1 MKRHIYILF
10 SFVLYLHGLA
20 QNTSNVSGSFDIGPI
35 GNATYNIP
43 IDLPP
48 GTAGLQPNISIVYN
62 SFSGDGI
69 MGKGFSVSALSSITR
84 VSKTIF
90 HDGAINDIE
99 FNSTDKYT
107 LDGNRLM
114 YNSLTGEYRTEIN
127 PYSKIN
133 IISANTSSAHFEV
146 RTREGLILEYGNT
159 ADSRLCAQS
168 PNNNQVSF
176 WMVNKVRDR
185 VGNYYTY
192 DKNESSGEIRL
203 KQIDYTGSASRTPY
217 CSVKFTYTARNYDVN
232 LNYIAGSK
240 FKESKLLSEIGV
252 YYGTSLFRKYNLSY
266 NYDGNDYTYLL
277 SKITVTGTNNE
288 TLKPLTFSWYK
299 NTDFKQTQVVYDQST
314 YAANYV
320 NKSYI
325 SLGDFNGDGRTDFIA
340 SPTPDA
346 TWTGWRLFLADSNG
360 NRFTYSGTGSLP
372 ADFKEI
378 IPGDFNGDGIT
389 DFIARR
395 ETISRSVMSDSISS
409 NENQDGSVL
418 TFENDQSNLNDNS
431 SLSDSLVPSNGDIAV
446 ASVTYQNYFV
456 YYGTGNGFIAG
467 PSVTTESRPHGVRV
481 ADFNGDGA
489 MDLFVYYTSKSA
501 GLHDFKICM
510 SGFSAGNLIAFNTIK
525 SGIINGKTNWDRVEV
540 WDFNGDG
547 LAEVMNLKENGY
559 EHYYNNGFGSVVQD
573 RTGTLPNK
581 NHIISFGDFNGDRKI
596 DMLLTGWNNTEW
608 SNWQTLLSTGAG
620 FESYSFP
627 KKFTTYSKDIFVCDL
642 NGDGCD
648 DFFAVDKVS
657 GSSTTPLKCYLGYD
671 SGRNFKEYSSVNT
684 YGSDKW
690 NFYPLDTRA
699 DGKLGFLVVSAPF
712 SWNGYQLYMPNAD
725 FSNLLKST
733 TDSHGNITTV
743 TYKKMADT
751 SIYTK
756 TVSSGGSSTVAGYDC
771 LSFTA
776 PFKLVSNV
784 STSNGIGGTNS
795 ISYNYENAKVCKRG
809 RGFLGFAKTIMNDL
823 GTSIKTTV
831 TQEFSGD
838 YYQAA
843 TKSVEKVYVPTN
855 RKLTQVDYVNTLV
868 KSTDFSGSFA
878 FHPTSV
884 KEQSYEPAANK
895 LTQSVT
901 TSYSYDAYGNVL
913 TQTATYGNGDIQKVT
928 NTYSNNTANWLLGLL
943 TRSVSVSTVNG
954 SSQTNTVDY
963 AYDANGLLKTQ
974 TVEPNQSAYKT
985 VVTFQYDGF
994 GNVTSK
1000 TKTVGSISRIES
1012 YAYDNGRF
1020 LKTYTNVL
1028 GQIESSTYDAITGLL
1043 VSQTDISGDV
1053 YTYTYDGFGKI
1064 KTKSQKSATGNTA
1077 MINWAWTNNSPNHS
1091 VILRTETMGDGQVM
1105 KIWYDALGREIQS
1118 SYKNFLGKEVYMV
1131 TTYDALG
1138 RTTQVS
1144 EPYYSGA
1151 SSIQY
1156 HASQYDSFGRISKQ
1170 ITPLGTIS
1178 YSYSGNQTTINDGTK
1193 GYTTIRETDLAG
1205 KLKRVTDPGGTITY
1219 TYGPSGNPTK
1229 IVCGSTTSTMEYDLL
1244 GRRTK
1249 LIDPNAGTILC
1260 SYDGWGNLKKQTDA
1274 RGQAEEYIYENS
1286 GRLQTYKRGTESFSY
1301 VYDPTYKNQVKSVIY
1316 GGVKTEYGYGTYG
1329 RLSSK
1334 TETVDSKSFKF
1345 SYTYNDKGQLETMT
1359 YPNSKSI
1366 KYEYVNGDLYKMIWL
1381 SSNTT
1386 VWQKGNENAKGQLL
1400 SSTLG
1405 NSIQE
1410 SYVYNAVGMPT
1421 SIQAK
1426 KGSSTLLNIS
1436 YPSIDTHQNIR
1447 ERKDLYKS
1455 LSESFTYDDM
1465 NRLTTGVT
1473 YSANGNITSKVNVGS
1488 YQYDSNHPHAVKSV
1502 NFNGAAEFNNSDLL
1516 VTYNSVR
1523 MPIQLTEGN
1532 KVYTLTYN
1540 GENTRIKSLYK
1551 ENNSSVFTKYYSGPY
1566 EEIQKGSITQKNYY
1580 IYAGGQIAAVYTEGS
1595 SDAGMYYFHND
1606 HLGSPWLITNTSG
1619 NEVQRLNFDA
1629 WGRRRDASN
1638 WSNYVNLPTFKF
1650 DRGFTGHEH
1659 LDMFGLINMN
1669 ARLYDPLLGR
1679 FLSPDPIVQAPE
1691 FTQSFNGYTYALNN
1705 PLAYTDPNGES
1716 LILAAAIIGGWIGM
1730 GSAMVSSEKSG
1741 WGLAGDMFKGLFVGA
1756 ASGAAGAWAGGAVAG
1771 SLTAGGFI
1779 SGGLTGMASG
1789 FSGGFVGCSGNA
1801 WLSGAGFGGG
1811 LKAGLIGG
1819 GLAGA
1824 FSGFTG
1830 GLIRGFTDMA
1840 NGYNFWN
1847 GSKTSEFVIGVNH
1860 AKIAE
1865 NYNSSL
1871 AAEFNDENLNT
1882 RILEEFD
1889 IQKGDMGI
1897 EKITTKTGRKYGM
1910 ITDETYVNKKTGAN
1924 VAGYLDRFSGGK
1936 SELHI
1941 SPKFAGGNIV
1951 DFRAVVGHELI
1962 HAYHHNILMENCLSK
1977 FTESVA
1983 YRYSAG
1989 VYFSAGR
1996 IQDAIGQV
2004 RTALK
2009 LNFWQSYPS
2018 SYSLPKMMK
2027 FR

>member
-1 MKRHIYILF
+1 
-10 SFVLYLHGLA
+10 
-20 QNTSNVSGSFDIGPI
+20 
-35 GNATYNIP
+35 
-43 IDLPP
+43 
-48 GTAGLQPNISIVYN
+48 
-62 SFSGDGI
+62 
-69 MGKGFSVSALSSITR
+69 
-84 VSKTIF
+84 
-90 HDGAINDIE
+90 
-99 FNSTDKYT
+99 
-107 LDGNRLM
+107 
-114 YNSLTGEYRTEIN
+114 
-127 PYSKIN
+127 
-133 IISANTSSAHFEV
+133 
-146 RTREGLILEYGNT
+146 
-159 ADSRLCAQS
+159 
-168 PNNNQVSF
+168 
-176 WMVNKVRDR
+176 
-185 VGNYYTY
+185 
-192 DKNESSGEIRL
+192 
-203 KQIDYTGSASRTPY
+203 
-217 CSVKFTYTARNYDVN
+217 
-232 LNYIAGSK
+232 
-240 FKESKLLSEIGV
+240 
-252 YYGTSLFRKYNLSY
+252 
-266 NYDGNDYTYLL
+266 
-277 SKITVTGTNNE
+277 
-288 TLKPLTFSWYK
+288 
-299 NTDFKQTQVVYDQST
+299 
-314 YAANYV
+314 
-320 NKSYI
+320 
-325 SLGDFNGDGRTDFIA
+325 
-340 SPTPDA
+340 
-346 TWTGWRLFLADSNG
+346 
-360 NRFTYSGTGSLP
+360 
-372 ADFKEI
+372 
-378 IPGDFNGDGIT
+378 
-389 DFIARR
+389 
-395 ETISRSVMSDSISS
+395 
-409 NENQDGSVL
+409 
-418 TFENDQSNLNDNS
+418 
-431 SLSDSLVPSNGDIAV
+431 
-446 ASVTYQNYFV
+446 
-456 YYGTGNGFIAG
+456 
-467 PSVTTESRPHGVRV
+467 
-481 ADFNGDGA
+481 
-489 MDLFVYYTSKSA
+489 
-501 GLHDFKICM
+501 
-510 SGFSAGNLIAFNTIK
+510 
-525 SGIINGKTNWDRVEV
+525 
-540 WDFNGDG
+540 
-547 LAEVMNLKENGY
+547 
-559 EHYYNNGFGSVVQD
+559 
-573 RTGTLPNK
+573 
-581 NHIISFGDFNGDRKI
+581 
-596 DMLLTGWNNTEW
+596 
-608 SNWQTLLSTGAG
+608 
-620 FESYSFP
+620 
-627 KKFTTYSKDIFVCDL
+627 
-642 NGDGCD
+642 
-648 DFFAVDKVS
+648 
-657 GSSTTPLKCYLGYD
+657 
-671 SGRNFKEYSSVNT
+671 
-684 YGSDKW
+684 
-690 NFYPLDTRA
+690 
-699 DGKLGFLVVSAPF
+699 
-712 SWNGYQLYMPNAD
+712 
-725 FSNLLKST
+725 
-733 TDSHGNITTV
+733 
-743 TYKKMADT
+743 MADT

-1606 HLGSPWLITNTSG
+1606 HLGSPWLITNASG

-1705 PLAYTDPNGES
+1705 PLAYTDPNGEFFFS
-1716 LILAAAIIGGWIGM
+1716 ALIPGVGVFLDAMCWGATLGAAAGGVKSAVQGQNFWSGAWKGAITGGVGGLMGPIGGAGMSFAANVGLGAAQGALVGSLDAALWGTNVGKGMLWGCISGASFATLTSDNMRNLVKRKGFKSNQSVFKDFAAGKYTAEGGVWQQDALDYFGFEGKYDSKIQSKYYETEKGDYWGVTNSKTGQISYGNNAFKDYDVLKATYYKEIVHANKIVNKQLLKQIPDDIKGIGM
-1730 GSAMVSSEKSG
+1730 
-1741 WGLAGDMFKGLFVGA
+1741 DMYLEEIDGYMGLFRNQ
-1756 ASGAAGAWAGGAVAG
+1756 
-1771 SLTAGGFI
+1771 
-1779 SGGLTGMASG
+1779 GLYPKVDFP
-1789 FSGGFVGCSGNA
+1789 FSGVNYYQSILNSLGVTTPKYPRFD
-1801 WLSGAGFGGG
+1801 
-1811 LKAGLIGG
+1811 LI
-1819 GLAGA
+1819 
-1824 FSGFTG
+1824 
-1830 GLIRGFTDMA
+1830 
-1840 NGYNFWN
+1840 Y
-1847 GSKTSEFVIGVNH
+1847 
-1860 AKIAE
+1860 KIP
-1865 NYNSSL
+1865 
-1871 AAEFNDENLNT
+1871 
-1882 RILEEFD
+1882 R
-1889 IQKGDMGI
+1889 
-1897 EKITTKTGRKYGM
+1897 R
-1910 ITDETYVNKKTGAN
+1910 
-1924 VAGYLDRFSGGK
+1924 
-1936 SELHI
+1936 
-1941 SPKFAGGNIV
+1941 
-1951 DFRAVVGHELI
+1951 
-1962 HAYHHNILMENCLSK
+1962 
-1977 FTESVA
+1977 
-1983 YRYSAG
+1983 
-1989 VYFSAGR
+1989 
-1996 IQDAIGQV
+1996 
-2004 RTALK
+2004 
-2009 LNFWQSYPS
+2009 W
-2018 SYSLPKMMK
+2018 
-2027 FR
+2027 

>member
-1 MKRHIYILF
+1 M
-10 SFVLYLHGLA
+10 
-20 QNTSNVSGSFDIGPI
+20 
-35 GNATYNIP
+35 
-43 IDLPP
+43 
-48 GTAGLQPNISIVYN
+48 
-62 SFSGDGI
+62 
-69 MGKGFSVSALSSITR
+69 
-84 VSKTIF
+84 
-90 HDGAINDIE
+90 
-99 FNSTDKYT
+99 
-107 LDGNRLM
+107 
-114 YNSLTGEYRTEIN
+114 
-127 PYSKIN
+127 
-133 IISANTSSAHFEV
+133 
-146 RTREGLILEYGNT
+146 
-159 ADSRLCAQS
+159 
-168 PNNNQVSF
+168 
-176 WMVNKVRDR
+176 
-185 VGNYYTY
+185 
-192 DKNESSGEIRL
+192 
-203 KQIDYTGSASRTPY
+203 
-217 CSVKFTYTARNYDVN
+217 
-232 LNYIAGSK
+232 
-240 FKESKLLSEIGV
+240 
-252 YYGTSLFRKYNLSY
+252 
-266 NYDGNDYTYLL
+266 
-277 SKITVTGTNNE
+277 
-288 TLKPLTFSWYK
+288 
-299 NTDFKQTQVVYDQST
+299 
-314 YAANYV
+314 
-320 NKSYI
+320 
-325 SLGDFNGDGRTDFIA
+325 
-340 SPTPDA
+340 
-346 TWTGWRLFLADSNG
+346 
-360 NRFTYSGTGSLP
+360 
-372 ADFKEI
+372 
-378 IPGDFNGDGIT
+378 
-389 DFIARR
+389 
-395 ETISRSVMSDSISS
+395 
-409 NENQDGSVL
+409 
-418 TFENDQSNLNDNS
+418 
-431 SLSDSLVPSNGDIAV
+431 
-446 ASVTYQNYFV
+446 
-456 YYGTGNGFIAG
+456 
-467 PSVTTESRPHGVRV
+467 
-481 ADFNGDGA
+481 
-489 MDLFVYYTSKSA
+489 
-501 GLHDFKICM
+501 
-510 SGFSAGNLIAFNTIK
+510 
-525 SGIINGKTNWDRVEV
+525 
-540 WDFNGDG
+540 
-547 LAEVMNLKENGY
+547 
-559 EHYYNNGFGSVVQD
+559 
-573 RTGTLPNK
+573 
-581 NHIISFGDFNGDRKI
+581 
-596 DMLLTGWNNTEW
+596 
-608 SNWQTLLSTGAG
+608 
-620 FESYSFP
+620 
-627 KKFTTYSKDIFVCDL
+627 
-642 NGDGCD
+642 
-648 DFFAVDKVS
+648 
-657 GSSTTPLKCYLGYD
+657 
-671 SGRNFKEYSSVNT
+671 
-684 YGSDKW
+684 
-690 NFYPLDTRA
+690 
-699 DGKLGFLVVSAPF
+699 
-712 SWNGYQLYMPNAD
+712 
-725 FSNLLKST
+725 
-733 TDSHGNITTV
+733 
-743 TYKKMADT
+743 
-751 SIYTK
+751 
-756 TVSSGGSSTVAGYDC
+756 
-771 LSFTA
+771 
-776 PFKLVSNV
+776 
-784 STSNGIGGTNS
+784 
-795 ISYNYENAKVCKRG
+795 
-809 RGFLGFAKTIMNDL
+809 
-823 GTSIKTTV
+823 
-831 TQEFSGD
+831 
-838 YYQAA
+838 
-843 TKSVEKVYVPTN
+843 
-855 RKLTQVDYVNTLV
+855 
-868 KSTDFSGSFA
+868 
-878 FHPTSV
+878 
-884 KEQSYEPAANK
+884 
-895 LTQSVT
+895 
-901 TSYSYDAYGNVL
+901 
-913 TQTATYGNGDIQKVT
+913 
-928 NTYSNNTANWLLGLL
+928 
-943 TRSVSVSTVNG
+943 
-954 SSQTNTVDY
+954 
-963 AYDANGLLKTQ
+963 
-974 TVEPNQSAYKT
+974 
-985 VVTFQYDGF
+985 
-994 GNVTSK
+994 
-1000 TKTVGSISRIES
+1000 
-1012 YAYDNGRF
+1012 
-1020 LKTYTNVL
+1020 

-1606 HLGSPWLITNTSG
+1606 HLGSPWLITNASG

-1705 PLAYTDPNGES
+1705 PLAYTDPNGEFFFS
-1716 LILAAAIIGGWIGM
+1716 ALIPGVGVFLDAMCWGATLGAAAGGVKSAVQGQNFWSGAWKGAITGGVGGLMGPIGGAGMSFAANVGLGAAQGALVGSLDAALWGTNVGKGMLWGCISGASFATLTSDNMRNLVKRKGFKSNQSVFKDFAAGKYTAEGGVWQQDALDYFGFEGKYDSKIQSKYYETEKGDYWGVTNSKTGQISYGNNAFKDYDVLKATYYKEIVHANKIVNKQLLKQIPDDIKGIGM
-1730 GSAMVSSEKSG
+1730 
-1741 WGLAGDMFKGLFVGA
+1741 DMYLEEIDGYMGLFRNQ
-1756 ASGAAGAWAGGAVAG
+1756 
-1771 SLTAGGFI
+1771 
-1779 SGGLTGMASG
+1779 GLYPKVDFP
-1789 FSGGFVGCSGNA
+1789 FSGVNYYQSILNSLGVTTPKYPRFD
-1801 WLSGAGFGGG
+1801 
-1811 LKAGLIGG
+1811 LI
-1819 GLAGA
+1819 
-1824 FSGFTG
+1824 
-1830 GLIRGFTDMA
+1830 
-1840 NGYNFWN
+1840 Y
-1847 GSKTSEFVIGVNH
+1847 
-1860 AKIAE
+1860 KIP
-1865 NYNSSL
+1865 
-1871 AAEFNDENLNT
+1871 
-1882 RILEEFD
+1882 R
-1889 IQKGDMGI
+1889 
-1897 EKITTKTGRKYGM
+1897 R
-1910 ITDETYVNKKTGAN
+1910 
-1924 VAGYLDRFSGGK
+1924 
-1936 SELHI
+1936 
-1941 SPKFAGGNIV
+1941 
-1951 DFRAVVGHELI
+1951 
-1962 HAYHHNILMENCLSK
+1962 
-1977 FTESVA
+1977 
-1983 YRYSAG
+1983 
-1989 VYFSAGR
+1989 
-1996 IQDAIGQV
+1996 
-2004 RTALK
+2004 
-2009 LNFWQSYPS
+2009 W
-2018 SYSLPKMMK
+2018 
-2027 FR
+2027 

>member
-1 MKRHIYILF
+1 
-10 SFVLYLHGLA
+10 
-20 QNTSNVSGSFDIGPI
+20 
-35 GNATYNIP
+35 
-43 IDLPP
+43 
-48 GTAGLQPNISIVYN
+48 
-62 SFSGDGI
+62 
-69 MGKGFSVSALSSITR
+69 
-84 VSKTIF
+84 
-90 HDGAINDIE
+90 
-99 FNSTDKYT
+99 
-107 LDGNRLM
+107 
-114 YNSLTGEYRTEIN
+114 
-127 PYSKIN
+127 
-133 IISANTSSAHFEV
+133 
-146 RTREGLILEYGNT
+146 
-159 ADSRLCAQS
+159 
-168 PNNNQVSF
+168 
-176 WMVNKVRDR
+176 
-185 VGNYYTY
+185 
-192 DKNESSGEIRL
+192 
-203 KQIDYTGSASRTPY
+203 
-217 CSVKFTYTARNYDVN
+217 
-232 LNYIAGSK
+232 
-240 FKESKLLSEIGV
+240 
-252 YYGTSLFRKYNLSY
+252 
-266 NYDGNDYTYLL
+266 
-277 SKITVTGTNNE
+277 
-288 TLKPLTFSWYK
+288 
-299 NTDFKQTQVVYDQST
+299 
-314 YAANYV
+314 
-320 NKSYI
+320 
-325 SLGDFNGDGRTDFIA
+325 
-340 SPTPDA
+340 
-346 TWTGWRLFLADSNG
+346 
-360 NRFTYSGTGSLP
+360 
-372 ADFKEI
+372 
-378 IPGDFNGDGIT
+378 
-389 DFIARR
+389 
-395 ETISRSVMSDSISS
+395 
-409 NENQDGSVL
+409 
-418 TFENDQSNLNDNS
+418 
-431 SLSDSLVPSNGDIAV
+431 
-446 ASVTYQNYFV
+446 
-456 YYGTGNGFIAG
+456 
-467 PSVTTESRPHGVRV
+467 
-481 ADFNGDGA
+481 
-489 MDLFVYYTSKSA
+489 
-501 GLHDFKICM
+501 
-510 SGFSAGNLIAFNTIK
+510 
-525 SGIINGKTNWDRVEV
+525 
-540 WDFNGDG
+540 
-547 LAEVMNLKENGY
+547 
-559 EHYYNNGFGSVVQD
+559 
-573 RTGTLPNK
+573 
-581 NHIISFGDFNGDRKI
+581 
-596 DMLLTGWNNTEW
+596 
-608 SNWQTLLSTGAG
+608 
-620 FESYSFP
+620 
-627 KKFTTYSKDIFVCDL
+627 
-642 NGDGCD
+642 
-648 DFFAVDKVS
+648 
-657 GSSTTPLKCYLGYD
+657 
-671 SGRNFKEYSSVNT
+671 
-684 YGSDKW
+684 
-690 NFYPLDTRA
+690 
-699 DGKLGFLVVSAPF
+699 
-712 SWNGYQLYMPNAD
+712 
-725 FSNLLKST
+725 
-733 TDSHGNITTV
+733 
-743 TYKKMADT
+743 MADT

-1000 TKTVGSISRIES
+1000 TKTVGSISRIEL

-1606 HLGSPWLITNTSG
+1606 HLGSPWLITNASG

-1705 PLAYTDPNGES
+1705 PLAYTDPNGEFFFS
-1716 LILAAAIIGGWIGM
+1716 ALIPGVGVFLDAMCWGATLGAAAGGVKSAVQGQNFWSGAWKGAITGGVGGLMGPIGGAGMSFAANVGLGAAQGALVGSLDAALWGTNVGKGMLWGCISGASFATLTSDNMRNLVKRKGFKSNQSVFKDFAAGKYTAEGGVWQQDALDYFGFEGKYDSKIQSKYYETEKGDYWGVTNSKTGQISYGNNAFKDYDVLKATYYKEIVHANKIVNKQLLKQIPDDIKGIGM
-1730 GSAMVSSEKSG
+1730 
-1741 WGLAGDMFKGLFVGA
+1741 DMYLEEIDGYMGLFRNQ
-1756 ASGAAGAWAGGAVAG
+1756 
-1771 SLTAGGFI
+1771 
-1779 SGGLTGMASG
+1779 GLYPKVDFP
-1789 FSGGFVGCSGNA
+1789 FSGVNYYQSILNSLGVTTPKYPRFD
-1801 WLSGAGFGGG
+1801 
-1811 LKAGLIGG
+1811 LI
-1819 GLAGA
+1819 
-1824 FSGFTG
+1824 
-1830 GLIRGFTDMA
+1830 
-1840 NGYNFWN
+1840 Y
-1847 GSKTSEFVIGVNH
+1847 
-1860 AKIAE
+1860 KIP
-1865 NYNSSL
+1865 
-1871 AAEFNDENLNT
+1871 
-1882 RILEEFD
+1882 R
-1889 IQKGDMGI
+1889 
-1897 EKITTKTGRKYGM
+1897 R
-1910 ITDETYVNKKTGAN
+1910 
-1924 VAGYLDRFSGGK
+1924 
-1936 SELHI
+1936 
-1941 SPKFAGGNIV
+1941 
-1951 DFRAVVGHELI
+1951 
-1962 HAYHHNILMENCLSK
+1962 
-1977 FTESVA
+1977 
-1983 YRYSAG
+1983 
-1989 VYFSAGR
+1989 
-1996 IQDAIGQV
+1996 
-2004 RTALK
+2004 
-2009 LNFWQSYPS
+2009 W
-2018 SYSLPKMMK
+2018 
-2027 FR
+2027 

>member
-1 MKRHIYILF
+1 
-10 SFVLYLHGLA
+10 
-20 QNTSNVSGSFDIGPI
+20 
-35 GNATYNIP
+35 
-43 IDLPP
+43 
-48 GTAGLQPNISIVYN
+48 
-62 SFSGDGI
+62 
-69 MGKGFSVSALSSITR
+69 
-84 VSKTIF
+84 
-90 HDGAINDIE
+90 
-99 FNSTDKYT
+99 
-107 LDGNRLM
+107 
-114 YNSLTGEYRTEIN
+114 
-127 PYSKIN
+127 
-133 IISANTSSAHFEV
+133 
-146 RTREGLILEYGNT
+146 
-159 ADSRLCAQS
+159 
-168 PNNNQVSF
+168 
-176 WMVNKVRDR
+176 
-185 VGNYYTY
+185 
-192 DKNESSGEIRL
+192 
-203 KQIDYTGSASRTPY
+203 
-217 CSVKFTYTARNYDVN
+217 
-232 LNYIAGSK
+232 
-240 FKESKLLSEIGV
+240 
-252 YYGTSLFRKYNLSY
+252 
-266 NYDGNDYTYLL
+266 
-277 SKITVTGTNNE
+277 
-288 TLKPLTFSWYK
+288 
-299 NTDFKQTQVVYDQST
+299 
-314 YAANYV
+314 
-320 NKSYI
+320 
-325 SLGDFNGDGRTDFIA
+325 
-340 SPTPDA
+340 
-346 TWTGWRLFLADSNG
+346 
-360 NRFTYSGTGSLP
+360 
-372 ADFKEI
+372 
-378 IPGDFNGDGIT
+378 
-389 DFIARR
+389 
-395 ETISRSVMSDSISS
+395 
-409 NENQDGSVL
+409 
-418 TFENDQSNLNDNS
+418 
-431 SLSDSLVPSNGDIAV
+431 
-446 ASVTYQNYFV
+446 
-456 YYGTGNGFIAG
+456 
-467 PSVTTESRPHGVRV
+467 
-481 ADFNGDGA
+481 
-489 MDLFVYYTSKSA
+489 
-501 GLHDFKICM
+501 
-510 SGFSAGNLIAFNTIK
+510 
-525 SGIINGKTNWDRVEV
+525 
-540 WDFNGDG
+540 
-547 LAEVMNLKENGY
+547 
-559 EHYYNNGFGSVVQD
+559 
-573 RTGTLPNK
+573 
-581 NHIISFGDFNGDRKI
+581 
-596 DMLLTGWNNTEW
+596 
-608 SNWQTLLSTGAG
+608 
-620 FESYSFP
+620 
-627 KKFTTYSKDIFVCDL
+627 
-642 NGDGCD
+642 
-648 DFFAVDKVS
+648 
-657 GSSTTPLKCYLGYD
+657 
-671 SGRNFKEYSSVNT
+671 
-684 YGSDKW
+684 
-690 NFYPLDTRA
+690 
-699 DGKLGFLVVSAPF
+699 
-712 SWNGYQLYMPNAD
+712 
-725 FSNLLKST
+725 
-733 TDSHGNITTV
+733 
-743 TYKKMADT
+743 
-751 SIYTK
+751 
-756 TVSSGGSSTVAGYDC
+756 
-771 LSFTA
+771 
-776 PFKLVSNV
+776 
-784 STSNGIGGTNS
+784 
-795 ISYNYENAKVCKRG
+795 
-809 RGFLGFAKTIMNDL
+809 MNDL

-1606 HLGSPWLITNTSG
+1606 HLGSPWLITNASG

-1705 PLAYTDPNGES
+1705 PLAYTDPNGEFFFS
-1716 LILAAAIIGGWIGM
+1716 ALIPGVGVFLDAMCWGATLGAAAGGVKSAVQGQNFWSGAWKGAITGGVGGLMGPIGGAGMSFAANVGLGAAQGALVGSLDAALWGTNVGKGMLWGCISGASFATLTSDNMRNLVKRKGFKSNQSVFKDFAAGKYTAEGGVWQQDALDYFGFEGKYDSKIQSKYYETEKGDYWGVTNSKTGQISYGNNAFKDYDVLKATYYKEIVHANKIVNKQLLKQIPDDIKGIGM
-1730 GSAMVSSEKSG
+1730 
-1741 WGLAGDMFKGLFVGA
+1741 DMYLEEIDGYMGLFRNQ
-1756 ASGAAGAWAGGAVAG
+1756 
-1771 SLTAGGFI
+1771 
-1779 SGGLTGMASG
+1779 GLYPKVDFP
-1789 FSGGFVGCSGNA
+1789 FSGVNYYQSILNSLGVTTPKYPRFD
-1801 WLSGAGFGGG
+1801 
-1811 LKAGLIGG
+1811 LI
-1819 GLAGA
+1819 
-1824 FSGFTG
+1824 
-1830 GLIRGFTDMA
+1830 
-1840 NGYNFWN
+1840 Y
-1847 GSKTSEFVIGVNH
+1847 
-1860 AKIAE
+1860 KIP
-1865 NYNSSL
+1865 
-1871 AAEFNDENLNT
+1871 
-1882 RILEEFD
+1882 R
-1889 IQKGDMGI
+1889 
-1897 EKITTKTGRKYGM
+1897 R
-1910 ITDETYVNKKTGAN
+1910 
-1924 VAGYLDRFSGGK
+1924 
-1936 SELHI
+1936 
-1941 SPKFAGGNIV
+1941 
-1951 DFRAVVGHELI
+1951 
-1962 HAYHHNILMENCLSK
+1962 
-1977 FTESVA
+1977 
-1983 YRYSAG
+1983 
-1989 VYFSAGR
+1989 
-1996 IQDAIGQV
+1996 
-2004 RTALK
+2004 
-2009 LNFWQSYPS
+2009 W
-2018 SYSLPKMMK
+2018 
-2027 FR
+2027 

>member
-1 MKRHIYILF
+1 M
-10 SFVLYLHGLA
+10 
-20 QNTSNVSGSFDIGPI
+20 
-35 GNATYNIP
+35 
-43 IDLPP
+43 
-48 GTAGLQPNISIVYN
+48 
-62 SFSGDGI
+62 
-69 MGKGFSVSALSSITR
+69 
-84 VSKTIF
+84 
-90 HDGAINDIE
+90 
-99 FNSTDKYT
+99 
-107 LDGNRLM
+107 
-114 YNSLTGEYRTEIN
+114 
-127 PYSKIN
+127 
-133 IISANTSSAHFEV
+133 
-146 RTREGLILEYGNT
+146 
-159 ADSRLCAQS
+159 
-168 PNNNQVSF
+168 
-176 WMVNKVRDR
+176 
-185 VGNYYTY
+185 
-192 DKNESSGEIRL
+192 
-203 KQIDYTGSASRTPY
+203 
-217 CSVKFTYTARNYDVN
+217 
-232 LNYIAGSK
+232 
-240 FKESKLLSEIGV
+240 
-252 YYGTSLFRKYNLSY
+252 
-266 NYDGNDYTYLL
+266 
-277 SKITVTGTNNE
+277 
-288 TLKPLTFSWYK
+288 
-299 NTDFKQTQVVYDQST
+299 
-314 YAANYV
+314 
-320 NKSYI
+320 
-325 SLGDFNGDGRTDFIA
+325 
-340 SPTPDA
+340 
-346 TWTGWRLFLADSNG
+346 
-360 NRFTYSGTGSLP
+360 
-372 ADFKEI
+372 
-378 IPGDFNGDGIT
+378 
-389 DFIARR
+389 
-395 ETISRSVMSDSISS
+395 
-409 NENQDGSVL
+409 
-418 TFENDQSNLNDNS
+418 
-431 SLSDSLVPSNGDIAV
+431 
-446 ASVTYQNYFV
+446 
-456 YYGTGNGFIAG
+456 
-467 PSVTTESRPHGVRV
+467 
-481 ADFNGDGA
+481 
-489 MDLFVYYTSKSA
+489 
-501 GLHDFKICM
+501 
-510 SGFSAGNLIAFNTIK
+510 
-525 SGIINGKTNWDRVEV
+525 
-540 WDFNGDG
+540 
-547 LAEVMNLKENGY
+547 
-559 EHYYNNGFGSVVQD
+559 
-573 RTGTLPNK
+573 
-581 NHIISFGDFNGDRKI
+581 
-596 DMLLTGWNNTEW
+596 
-608 SNWQTLLSTGAG
+608 
-620 FESYSFP
+620 
-627 KKFTTYSKDIFVCDL
+627 
-642 NGDGCD
+642 
-648 DFFAVDKVS
+648 
-657 GSSTTPLKCYLGYD
+657 
-671 SGRNFKEYSSVNT
+671 
-684 YGSDKW
+684 
-690 NFYPLDTRA
+690 
-699 DGKLGFLVVSAPF
+699 
-712 SWNGYQLYMPNAD
+712 
-725 FSNLLKST
+725 
-733 TDSHGNITTV
+733 
-743 TYKKMADT
+743 
-751 SIYTK
+751 
-756 TVSSGGSSTVAGYDC
+756 
-771 LSFTA
+771 
-776 PFKLVSNV
+776 
-784 STSNGIGGTNS
+784 
-795 ISYNYENAKVCKRG
+795 
-809 RGFLGFAKTIMNDL
+809 
-823 GTSIKTTV
+823 
-831 TQEFSGD
+831 
-838 YYQAA
+838 
-843 TKSVEKVYVPTN
+843 
-855 RKLTQVDYVNTLV
+855 
-868 KSTDFSGSFA
+868 
-878 FHPTSV
+878 
-884 KEQSYEPAANK
+884 
-895 LTQSVT
+895 
-901 TSYSYDAYGNVL
+901 

-1606 HLGSPWLITNTSG
+1606 HLGSPWLITNASG

-1705 PLAYTDPNGES
+1705 PLAYTDPNGEFFFS
-1716 LILAAAIIGGWIGM
+1716 ALIPGVGVFLDAMCWGATLGAAAGGVKSAVQGQNFWSGAWKGAITGGVGGLMGPIGGAGMSFAANVGLGAAQGALVGSLDAALWGTNVGKGMLWGCISGASFATLTSDNMRNLVKRKGFKSNQSVFKDFAAGKYTAEGGVWQQDALDYFGFEGKYDSKIQSKYYETEKGDYWGVTNSKTGQISYGNNAFKDYDVLKATYYKEIVHANKIVNKQLLKQIPDDIKGIGM
-1730 GSAMVSSEKSG
+1730 
-1741 WGLAGDMFKGLFVGA
+1741 DMYLEEIDGYMGLFRNQ
-1756 ASGAAGAWAGGAVAG
+1756 
-1771 SLTAGGFI
+1771 
-1779 SGGLTGMASG
+1779 GLYPKVDFP
-1789 FSGGFVGCSGNA
+1789 FSGVNYYQSILNSLGVTTPKYPRFD
-1801 WLSGAGFGGG
+1801 
-1811 LKAGLIGG
+1811 LI
-1819 GLAGA
+1819 
-1824 FSGFTG
+1824 
-1830 GLIRGFTDMA
+1830 
-1840 NGYNFWN
+1840 Y
-1847 GSKTSEFVIGVNH
+1847 
-1860 AKIAE
+1860 KIP
-1865 NYNSSL
+1865 
-1871 AAEFNDENLNT
+1871 
-1882 RILEEFD
+1882 R
-1889 IQKGDMGI
+1889 
-1897 EKITTKTGRKYGM
+1897 R
-1910 ITDETYVNKKTGAN
+1910 
-1924 VAGYLDRFSGGK
+1924 
-1936 SELHI
+1936 
-1941 SPKFAGGNIV
+1941 
-1951 DFRAVVGHELI
+1951 
-1962 HAYHHNILMENCLSK
+1962 
-1977 FTESVA
+1977 
-1983 YRYSAG
+1983 
-1989 VYFSAGR
+1989 
-1996 IQDAIGQV
+1996 
-2004 RTALK
+2004 
-2009 LNFWQSYPS
+2009 W
-2018 SYSLPKMMK
+2018 
-2027 FR
+2027 

>member
-1 MKRHIYILF
+1 M
-10 SFVLYLHGLA
+10 
-20 QNTSNVSGSFDIGPI
+20 
-35 GNATYNIP
+35 
-43 IDLPP
+43 
-48 GTAGLQPNISIVYN
+48 
-62 SFSGDGI
+62 
-69 MGKGFSVSALSSITR
+69 
-84 VSKTIF
+84 
-90 HDGAINDIE
+90 
-99 FNSTDKYT
+99 
-107 LDGNRLM
+107 
-114 YNSLTGEYRTEIN
+114 
-127 PYSKIN
+127 
-133 IISANTSSAHFEV
+133 
-146 RTREGLILEYGNT
+146 
-159 ADSRLCAQS
+159 
-168 PNNNQVSF
+168 
-176 WMVNKVRDR
+176 
-185 VGNYYTY
+185 
-192 DKNESSGEIRL
+192 
-203 KQIDYTGSASRTPY
+203 
-217 CSVKFTYTARNYDVN
+217 
-232 LNYIAGSK
+232 
-240 FKESKLLSEIGV
+240 
-252 YYGTSLFRKYNLSY
+252 
-266 NYDGNDYTYLL
+266 
-277 SKITVTGTNNE
+277 
-288 TLKPLTFSWYK
+288 
-299 NTDFKQTQVVYDQST
+299 
-314 YAANYV
+314 
-320 NKSYI
+320 
-325 SLGDFNGDGRTDFIA
+325 
-340 SPTPDA
+340 
-346 TWTGWRLFLADSNG
+346 
-360 NRFTYSGTGSLP
+360 
-372 ADFKEI
+372 
-378 IPGDFNGDGIT
+378 
-389 DFIARR
+389 
-395 ETISRSVMSDSISS
+395 
-409 NENQDGSVL
+409 
-418 TFENDQSNLNDNS
+418 
-431 SLSDSLVPSNGDIAV
+431 
-446 ASVTYQNYFV
+446 
-456 YYGTGNGFIAG
+456 
-467 PSVTTESRPHGVRV
+467 
-481 ADFNGDGA
+481 
-489 MDLFVYYTSKSA
+489 
-501 GLHDFKICM
+501 
-510 SGFSAGNLIAFNTIK
+510 
-525 SGIINGKTNWDRVEV
+525 
-540 WDFNGDG
+540 
-547 LAEVMNLKENGY
+547 
-559 EHYYNNGFGSVVQD
+559 
-573 RTGTLPNK
+573 
-581 NHIISFGDFNGDRKI
+581 
-596 DMLLTGWNNTEW
+596 
-608 SNWQTLLSTGAG
+608 
-620 FESYSFP
+620 
-627 KKFTTYSKDIFVCDL
+627 
-642 NGDGCD
+642 
-648 DFFAVDKVS
+648 
-657 GSSTTPLKCYLGYD
+657 
-671 SGRNFKEYSSVNT
+671 
-684 YGSDKW
+684 
-690 NFYPLDTRA
+690 
-699 DGKLGFLVVSAPF
+699 
-712 SWNGYQLYMPNAD
+712 
-725 FSNLLKST
+725 
-733 TDSHGNITTV
+733 
-743 TYKKMADT
+743 
-751 SIYTK
+751 
-756 TVSSGGSSTVAGYDC
+756 
-771 LSFTA
+771 
-776 PFKLVSNV
+776 
-784 STSNGIGGTNS
+784 
-795 ISYNYENAKVCKRG
+795 
-809 RGFLGFAKTIMNDL
+809 
-823 GTSIKTTV
+823 
-831 TQEFSGD
+831 
-838 YYQAA
+838 
-843 TKSVEKVYVPTN
+843 
-855 RKLTQVDYVNTLV
+855 
-868 KSTDFSGSFA
+868 
-878 FHPTSV
+878 
-884 KEQSYEPAANK
+884 
-895 LTQSVT
+895 
-901 TSYSYDAYGNVL
+901 
-913 TQTATYGNGDIQKVT
+913 
-928 NTYSNNTANWLLGLL
+928 
-943 TRSVSVSTVNG
+943 
-954 SSQTNTVDY
+954 
-963 AYDANGLLKTQ
+963 
-974 TVEPNQSAYKT
+974 
-985 VVTFQYDGF
+985 
-994 GNVTSK
+994 
-1000 TKTVGSISRIES
+1000 
-1012 YAYDNGRF
+1012 
-1020 LKTYTNVL
+1020 
-1028 GQIESSTYDAITGLL
+1028 L

-1606 HLGSPWLITNTSG
+1606 HLGSPWLITNASG

-1705 PLAYTDPNGES
+1705 PLAYTDPNGEFFFS
-1716 LILAAAIIGGWIGM
+1716 ALIPGVGVFLDAMCWGATLGAAAGGVKSAVQGQNFWSGAWKGAITGGVGGLMGPIGGAGMSFAANVGLGAAQGALVGSLDAALWGTNVGKGMLWGCISGASFATLTSDNMRNLVKRKGFKSNQSVFKDFAAGKYTAEGGVWQQDALDYFGFEGKYDSKIQSKYYETEKGDYWGVTNSKTGQISYGNNAFKDYDVLKATYYKEIVHANKIVNKQLLKQIPDDIKGIGM
-1730 GSAMVSSEKSG
+1730 
-1741 WGLAGDMFKGLFVGA
+1741 DMYLEEIDGYMGLFRNQ
-1756 ASGAAGAWAGGAVAG
+1756 
-1771 SLTAGGFI
+1771 
-1779 SGGLTGMASG
+1779 GLYPKVDFP
-1789 FSGGFVGCSGNA
+1789 FSGVNYYQSILNSLGVTTPKYPRFD
-1801 WLSGAGFGGG
+1801 
-1811 LKAGLIGG
+1811 LI
-1819 GLAGA
+1819 
-1824 FSGFTG
+1824 
-1830 GLIRGFTDMA
+1830 
-1840 NGYNFWN
+1840 Y
-1847 GSKTSEFVIGVNH
+1847 
-1860 AKIAE
+1860 KIP
-1865 NYNSSL
+1865 
-1871 AAEFNDENLNT
+1871 
-1882 RILEEFD
+1882 R
-1889 IQKGDMGI
+1889 
-1897 EKITTKTGRKYGM
+1897 R
-1910 ITDETYVNKKTGAN
+1910 
-1924 VAGYLDRFSGGK
+1924 
-1936 SELHI
+1936 
-1941 SPKFAGGNIV
+1941 
-1951 DFRAVVGHELI
+1951 
-1962 HAYHHNILMENCLSK
+1962 
-1977 FTESVA
+1977 
-1983 YRYSAG
+1983 
-1989 VYFSAGR
+1989 
-1996 IQDAIGQV
+1996 
-2004 RTALK
+2004 
-2009 LNFWQSYPS
+2009 W
-2018 SYSLPKMMK
+2018 
-2027 FR
+2027 

>member
-1 MKRHIYILF
+1 M
-10 SFVLYLHGLA
+10 
-20 QNTSNVSGSFDIGPI
+20 
-35 GNATYNIP
+35 
-43 IDLPP
+43 
-48 GTAGLQPNISIVYN
+48 
-62 SFSGDGI
+62 
-69 MGKGFSVSALSSITR
+69 
-84 VSKTIF
+84 
-90 HDGAINDIE
+90 
-99 FNSTDKYT
+99 
-107 LDGNRLM
+107 
-114 YNSLTGEYRTEIN
+114 
-127 PYSKIN
+127 
-133 IISANTSSAHFEV
+133 
-146 RTREGLILEYGNT
+146 
-159 ADSRLCAQS
+159 
-168 PNNNQVSF
+168 
-176 WMVNKVRDR
+176 
-185 VGNYYTY
+185 
-192 DKNESSGEIRL
+192 
-203 KQIDYTGSASRTPY
+203 
-217 CSVKFTYTARNYDVN
+217 
-232 LNYIAGSK
+232 
-240 FKESKLLSEIGV
+240 
-252 YYGTSLFRKYNLSY
+252 
-266 NYDGNDYTYLL
+266 
-277 SKITVTGTNNE
+277 
-288 TLKPLTFSWYK
+288 
-299 NTDFKQTQVVYDQST
+299 
-314 YAANYV
+314 
-320 NKSYI
+320 
-325 SLGDFNGDGRTDFIA
+325 
-340 SPTPDA
+340 
-346 TWTGWRLFLADSNG
+346 
-360 NRFTYSGTGSLP
+360 
-372 ADFKEI
+372 
-378 IPGDFNGDGIT
+378 
-389 DFIARR
+389 
-395 ETISRSVMSDSISS
+395 
-409 NENQDGSVL
+409 
-418 TFENDQSNLNDNS
+418 
-431 SLSDSLVPSNGDIAV
+431 
-446 ASVTYQNYFV
+446 
-456 YYGTGNGFIAG
+456 
-467 PSVTTESRPHGVRV
+467 
-481 ADFNGDGA
+481 
-489 MDLFVYYTSKSA
+489 
-501 GLHDFKICM
+501 
-510 SGFSAGNLIAFNTIK
+510 
-525 SGIINGKTNWDRVEV
+525 
-540 WDFNGDG
+540 
-547 LAEVMNLKENGY
+547 
-559 EHYYNNGFGSVVQD
+559 
-573 RTGTLPNK
+573 
-581 NHIISFGDFNGDRKI
+581 
-596 DMLLTGWNNTEW
+596 
-608 SNWQTLLSTGAG
+608 
-620 FESYSFP
+620 
-627 KKFTTYSKDIFVCDL
+627 
-642 NGDGCD
+642 
-648 DFFAVDKVS
+648 
-657 GSSTTPLKCYLGYD
+657 
-671 SGRNFKEYSSVNT
+671 
-684 YGSDKW
+684 
-690 NFYPLDTRA
+690 
-699 DGKLGFLVVSAPF
+699 
-712 SWNGYQLYMPNAD
+712 
-725 FSNLLKST
+725 
-733 TDSHGNITTV
+733 
-743 TYKKMADT
+743 
-751 SIYTK
+751 
-756 TVSSGGSSTVAGYDC
+756 
-771 LSFTA
+771 
-776 PFKLVSNV
+776 
-784 STSNGIGGTNS
+784 
-795 ISYNYENAKVCKRG
+795 
-809 RGFLGFAKTIMNDL
+809 
-823 GTSIKTTV
+823 
-831 TQEFSGD
+831 
-838 YYQAA
+838 
-843 TKSVEKVYVPTN
+843 
-855 RKLTQVDYVNTLV
+855 DYVNTLV

-1705 PLAYTDPNGES
+1705 PLAYTDPNGEFFFS
-1716 LILAAAIIGGWIGM
+1716 ALIPGVGVFLDAMCWGATLGAAAGGVKSAVQGQNFWSGAWKGAITGGVGGLMGPIGGAGM
-1730 GSAMVSSEKSG
+1730 SFAANV
-1741 WGLAGDMFKGLFVGA
+1741 GLGA
-1756 ASGAAGAWAGGAVAG
+1756 AQGALVGSLDAALWGTNVGKGMLWGCISGASFATLTSDNMRNLVKRKGFKSNQSVFKDFAAGKYTAEGGVWQQDALDYFGFEGEYVDNIKGPSYVESEGGAYGATDPITAKIRYG
-1771 SLTAGGFI
+1771 DGAFDSFDNLKATYYKEEFHRQRFLSGKKPLDQDLTGFPKKYQKEFLFAPEERIGFI
-1779 SGGLTGMASG
+1779 SQYKNRGL
-1789 FSGGFVGCSGNA
+1789 
-1801 WLSGAGFGGG
+1801 
-1811 LKAGLIGG
+1811 
-1819 GLAGA
+1819 
-1824 FSGFTG
+1824 
-1830 GLIRGFTDMA
+1830 
-1840 NGYNFWN
+1840 YP
-1847 GSKTSEFVIGVNH
+1847 KTSIGSLGQVIYYQ
-1860 AKIAE
+1860 
-1865 NYNSSL
+1865 YNSYDL
-1871 AAEFNDENLNT
+1871 P
-1882 RILEEFD
+1882 
-1889 IQKGDMGI
+1889 
-1897 EKITTKTGRKYGM
+1897 
-1910 ITDETYVNKKTGAN
+1910 V
-1924 VAGYLDRFSGGK
+1924 
-1936 SELHI
+1936 
-1941 SPKFAGGNIV
+1941 
-1951 DFRAVVGHELI
+1951 
-1962 HAYHHNILMENCLSK
+1962 
-1977 FTESVA
+1977 
-1983 YRYSAG
+1983 
-1989 VYFSAGR
+1989 
-1996 IQDAIGQV
+1996 
-2004 RTALK
+2004 
-2009 LNFWQSYPS
+2009 S
-2018 SYSLPKMMK
+2018 SYFKKKWWHLIYNIP
-2027 FR
+2027 RRW

>member
-1 MKRHIYILF
+1 M
-10 SFVLYLHGLA
+10 
-20 QNTSNVSGSFDIGPI
+20 
-35 GNATYNIP
+35 
-43 IDLPP
+43 
-48 GTAGLQPNISIVYN
+48 
-62 SFSGDGI
+62 
-69 MGKGFSVSALSSITR
+69 
-84 VSKTIF
+84 
-90 HDGAINDIE
+90 
-99 FNSTDKYT
+99 
-107 LDGNRLM
+107 
-114 YNSLTGEYRTEIN
+114 
-127 PYSKIN
+127 
-133 IISANTSSAHFEV
+133 
-146 RTREGLILEYGNT
+146 
-159 ADSRLCAQS
+159 
-168 PNNNQVSF
+168 
-176 WMVNKVRDR
+176 
-185 VGNYYTY
+185 
-192 DKNESSGEIRL
+192 
-203 KQIDYTGSASRTPY
+203 
-217 CSVKFTYTARNYDVN
+217 
-232 LNYIAGSK
+232 
-240 FKESKLLSEIGV
+240 
-252 YYGTSLFRKYNLSY
+252 
-266 NYDGNDYTYLL
+266 
-277 SKITVTGTNNE
+277 
-288 TLKPLTFSWYK
+288 
-299 NTDFKQTQVVYDQST
+299 
-314 YAANYV
+314 
-320 NKSYI
+320 
-325 SLGDFNGDGRTDFIA
+325 
-340 SPTPDA
+340 
-346 TWTGWRLFLADSNG
+346 
-360 NRFTYSGTGSLP
+360 
-372 ADFKEI
+372 
-378 IPGDFNGDGIT
+378 
-389 DFIARR
+389 
-395 ETISRSVMSDSISS
+395 
-409 NENQDGSVL
+409 
-418 TFENDQSNLNDNS
+418 
-431 SLSDSLVPSNGDIAV
+431 
-446 ASVTYQNYFV
+446 
-456 YYGTGNGFIAG
+456 
-467 PSVTTESRPHGVRV
+467 
-481 ADFNGDGA
+481 
-489 MDLFVYYTSKSA
+489 
-501 GLHDFKICM
+501 
-510 SGFSAGNLIAFNTIK
+510 
-525 SGIINGKTNWDRVEV
+525 
-540 WDFNGDG
+540 
-547 LAEVMNLKENGY
+547 
-559 EHYYNNGFGSVVQD
+559 
-573 RTGTLPNK
+573 
-581 NHIISFGDFNGDRKI
+581 
-596 DMLLTGWNNTEW
+596 
-608 SNWQTLLSTGAG
+608 
-620 FESYSFP
+620 
-627 KKFTTYSKDIFVCDL
+627 
-642 NGDGCD
+642 
-648 DFFAVDKVS
+648 
-657 GSSTTPLKCYLGYD
+657 
-671 SGRNFKEYSSVNT
+671 
-684 YGSDKW
+684 
-690 NFYPLDTRA
+690 
-699 DGKLGFLVVSAPF
+699 
-712 SWNGYQLYMPNAD
+712 
-725 FSNLLKST
+725 
-733 TDSHGNITTV
+733 
-743 TYKKMADT
+743 
-751 SIYTK
+751 
-756 TVSSGGSSTVAGYDC
+756 
-771 LSFTA
+771 
-776 PFKLVSNV
+776 
-784 STSNGIGGTNS
+784 
-795 ISYNYENAKVCKRG
+795 
-809 RGFLGFAKTIMNDL
+809 
-823 GTSIKTTV
+823 
-831 TQEFSGD
+831 
-838 YYQAA
+838 
-843 TKSVEKVYVPTN
+843 
-855 RKLTQVDYVNTLV
+855 
-868 KSTDFSGSFA
+868 
-878 FHPTSV
+878 
-884 KEQSYEPAANK
+884 
-895 LTQSVT
+895 
-901 TSYSYDAYGNVL
+901 
-913 TQTATYGNGDIQKVT
+913 
-928 NTYSNNTANWLLGLL
+928 LGLL

-1606 HLGSPWLITNTSG
+1606 HLGSPWLITNASG

-1705 PLAYTDPNGES
+1705 PLAYTDPNGEFFFS
-1716 LILAAAIIGGWIGM
+1716 ALIPGVGVFLDAMCWGATLGAAAGGVKSAVQGQNFWSGAWKGAITGGVGGLMGPIGGAGMSFAANVGLGAAQGALVGSLDAALWGTNVGKGMLWGCISGASFATLTSDNMRNLVKRKGFKSNQSVFKDFAAGKYTAEGGVWQQDALDYFGFEGKYDSKIQSKYYETEKGDYWGVTNSKTGQISYGNNAFKDYDVLKATYYKEIVHANKIVNKQLLKQIPDDIKGIGM
-1730 GSAMVSSEKSG
+1730 
-1741 WGLAGDMFKGLFVGA
+1741 DMYLEEIDGYMGLFRNQ
-1756 ASGAAGAWAGGAVAG
+1756 
-1771 SLTAGGFI
+1771 
-1779 SGGLTGMASG
+1779 GLYPKVDFP
-1789 FSGGFVGCSGNA
+1789 FSGVNYYQSILNSLGVTTPKYPRFD
-1801 WLSGAGFGGG
+1801 
-1811 LKAGLIGG
+1811 LI
-1819 GLAGA
+1819 
-1824 FSGFTG
+1824 
-1830 GLIRGFTDMA
+1830 
-1840 NGYNFWN
+1840 Y
-1847 GSKTSEFVIGVNH
+1847 
-1860 AKIAE
+1860 KIP
-1865 NYNSSL
+1865 
-1871 AAEFNDENLNT
+1871 
-1882 RILEEFD
+1882 R
-1889 IQKGDMGI
+1889 
-1897 EKITTKTGRKYGM
+1897 R
-1910 ITDETYVNKKTGAN
+1910 
-1924 VAGYLDRFSGGK
+1924 
-1936 SELHI
+1936 
-1941 SPKFAGGNIV
+1941 
-1951 DFRAVVGHELI
+1951 
-1962 HAYHHNILMENCLSK
+1962 
-1977 FTESVA
+1977 
-1983 YRYSAG
+1983 
-1989 VYFSAGR
+1989 
-1996 IQDAIGQV
+1996 
-2004 RTALK
+2004 
-2009 LNFWQSYPS
+2009 W
-2018 SYSLPKMMK
+2018 
-2027 FR
+2027 

>member
-1 MKRHIYILF
+1 M
-10 SFVLYLHGLA
+10 
-20 QNTSNVSGSFDIGPI
+20 
-35 GNATYNIP
+35 
-43 IDLPP
+43 
-48 GTAGLQPNISIVYN
+48 
-62 SFSGDGI
+62 
-69 MGKGFSVSALSSITR
+69 
-84 VSKTIF
+84 
-90 HDGAINDIE
+90 
-99 FNSTDKYT
+99 
-107 LDGNRLM
+107 
-114 YNSLTGEYRTEIN
+114 
-127 PYSKIN
+127 
-133 IISANTSSAHFEV
+133 
-146 RTREGLILEYGNT
+146 
-159 ADSRLCAQS
+159 
-168 PNNNQVSF
+168 
-176 WMVNKVRDR
+176 
-185 VGNYYTY
+185 
-192 DKNESSGEIRL
+192 
-203 KQIDYTGSASRTPY
+203 
-217 CSVKFTYTARNYDVN
+217 
-232 LNYIAGSK
+232 
-240 FKESKLLSEIGV
+240 
-252 YYGTSLFRKYNLSY
+252 
-266 NYDGNDYTYLL
+266 
-277 SKITVTGTNNE
+277 
-288 TLKPLTFSWYK
+288 
-299 NTDFKQTQVVYDQST
+299 
-314 YAANYV
+314 
-320 NKSYI
+320 
-325 SLGDFNGDGRTDFIA
+325 
-340 SPTPDA
+340 
-346 TWTGWRLFLADSNG
+346 
-360 NRFTYSGTGSLP
+360 
-372 ADFKEI
+372 
-378 IPGDFNGDGIT
+378 
-389 DFIARR
+389 
-395 ETISRSVMSDSISS
+395 
-409 NENQDGSVL
+409 
-418 TFENDQSNLNDNS
+418 
-431 SLSDSLVPSNGDIAV
+431 
-446 ASVTYQNYFV
+446 
-456 YYGTGNGFIAG
+456 
-467 PSVTTESRPHGVRV
+467 
-481 ADFNGDGA
+481 
-489 MDLFVYYTSKSA
+489 
-501 GLHDFKICM
+501 
-510 SGFSAGNLIAFNTIK
+510 
-525 SGIINGKTNWDRVEV
+525 
-540 WDFNGDG
+540 
-547 LAEVMNLKENGY
+547 
-559 EHYYNNGFGSVVQD
+559 
-573 RTGTLPNK
+573 
-581 NHIISFGDFNGDRKI
+581 
-596 DMLLTGWNNTEW
+596 
-608 SNWQTLLSTGAG
+608 
-620 FESYSFP
+620 
-627 KKFTTYSKDIFVCDL
+627 
-642 NGDGCD
+642 
-648 DFFAVDKVS
+648 
-657 GSSTTPLKCYLGYD
+657 
-671 SGRNFKEYSSVNT
+671 
-684 YGSDKW
+684 
-690 NFYPLDTRA
+690 
-699 DGKLGFLVVSAPF
+699 
-712 SWNGYQLYMPNAD
+712 
-725 FSNLLKST
+725 
-733 TDSHGNITTV
+733 
-743 TYKKMADT
+743 
-751 SIYTK
+751 
-756 TVSSGGSSTVAGYDC
+756 
-771 LSFTA
+771 
-776 PFKLVSNV
+776 
-784 STSNGIGGTNS
+784 
-795 ISYNYENAKVCKRG
+795 
-809 RGFLGFAKTIMNDL
+809 
-823 GTSIKTTV
+823 
-831 TQEFSGD
+831 
-838 YYQAA
+838 
-843 TKSVEKVYVPTN
+843 
-855 RKLTQVDYVNTLV
+855 DYVNTLV

-1606 HLGSPWLITNTSG
+1606 HLGSPWLITNASG

-1705 PLAYTDPNGES
+1705 PLAYTDPNGEFFFS
-1716 LILAAAIIGGWIGM
+1716 ALIPGVGVFLDAMCWGATLGAAAGGVKSAVQGQNFWSGAWKGAITGGVGGLMGPIGGAGMSFAANVGLGAAQGALVGSLDAALWGTNVGKGMLWGCISGASFATLTSDNMRNLVKRKGFKSNQSVFKDFAAGKYTAEGGVWQQDALDYFGFEGKYDSKIQSKYYETEKGDYWGVTNSKTGQISYGNNAFKDYDVLKATYYKEIVHANKIVNKQLLKQIPDDIKGIGM
-1730 GSAMVSSEKSG
+1730 
-1741 WGLAGDMFKGLFVGA
+1741 DMYLEEIDGYMGLFRNQ
-1756 ASGAAGAWAGGAVAG
+1756 
-1771 SLTAGGFI
+1771 
-1779 SGGLTGMASG
+1779 GLYPKVDFP
-1789 FSGGFVGCSGNA
+1789 FSGVNYYQSILNSLGVTTPKYPRFD
-1801 WLSGAGFGGG
+1801 
-1811 LKAGLIGG
+1811 LI
-1819 GLAGA
+1819 
-1824 FSGFTG
+1824 
-1830 GLIRGFTDMA
+1830 
-1840 NGYNFWN
+1840 Y
-1847 GSKTSEFVIGVNH
+1847 
-1860 AKIAE
+1860 KIP
-1865 NYNSSL
+1865 
-1871 AAEFNDENLNT
+1871 
-1882 RILEEFD
+1882 R
-1889 IQKGDMGI
+1889 
-1897 EKITTKTGRKYGM
+1897 R
-1910 ITDETYVNKKTGAN
+1910 
-1924 VAGYLDRFSGGK
+1924 
-1936 SELHI
+1936 
-1941 SPKFAGGNIV
+1941 
-1951 DFRAVVGHELI
+1951 
-1962 HAYHHNILMENCLSK
+1962 
-1977 FTESVA
+1977 
-1983 YRYSAG
+1983 
-1989 VYFSAGR
+1989 
-1996 IQDAIGQV
+1996 
-2004 RTALK
+2004 
-2009 LNFWQSYPS
+2009 W
-2018 SYSLPKMMK
+2018 
-2027 FR
+2027 

>member
-1 MKRHIYILF
+1 M
-10 SFVLYLHGLA
+10 
-20 QNTSNVSGSFDIGPI
+20 
-35 GNATYNIP
+35 
-43 IDLPP
+43 
-48 GTAGLQPNISIVYN
+48 
-62 SFSGDGI
+62 
-69 MGKGFSVSALSSITR
+69 
-84 VSKTIF
+84 
-90 HDGAINDIE
+90 
-99 FNSTDKYT
+99 
-107 LDGNRLM
+107 
-114 YNSLTGEYRTEIN
+114 
-127 PYSKIN
+127 
-133 IISANTSSAHFEV
+133 
-146 RTREGLILEYGNT
+146 
-159 ADSRLCAQS
+159 
-168 PNNNQVSF
+168 
-176 WMVNKVRDR
+176 
-185 VGNYYTY
+185 
-192 DKNESSGEIRL
+192 
-203 KQIDYTGSASRTPY
+203 
-217 CSVKFTYTARNYDVN
+217 
-232 LNYIAGSK
+232 
-240 FKESKLLSEIGV
+240 
-252 YYGTSLFRKYNLSY
+252 
-266 NYDGNDYTYLL
+266 
-277 SKITVTGTNNE
+277 
-288 TLKPLTFSWYK
+288 
-299 NTDFKQTQVVYDQST
+299 
-314 YAANYV
+314 
-320 NKSYI
+320 
-325 SLGDFNGDGRTDFIA
+325 
-340 SPTPDA
+340 
-346 TWTGWRLFLADSNG
+346 
-360 NRFTYSGTGSLP
+360 
-372 ADFKEI
+372 
-378 IPGDFNGDGIT
+378 
-389 DFIARR
+389 
-395 ETISRSVMSDSISS
+395 
-409 NENQDGSVL
+409 
-418 TFENDQSNLNDNS
+418 
-431 SLSDSLVPSNGDIAV
+431 
-446 ASVTYQNYFV
+446 
-456 YYGTGNGFIAG
+456 
-467 PSVTTESRPHGVRV
+467 
-481 ADFNGDGA
+481 
-489 MDLFVYYTSKSA
+489 
-501 GLHDFKICM
+501 
-510 SGFSAGNLIAFNTIK
+510 
-525 SGIINGKTNWDRVEV
+525 
-540 WDFNGDG
+540 
-547 LAEVMNLKENGY
+547 
-559 EHYYNNGFGSVVQD
+559 
-573 RTGTLPNK
+573 
-581 NHIISFGDFNGDRKI
+581 
-596 DMLLTGWNNTEW
+596 
-608 SNWQTLLSTGAG
+608 
-620 FESYSFP
+620 
-627 KKFTTYSKDIFVCDL
+627 
-642 NGDGCD
+642 
-648 DFFAVDKVS
+648 
-657 GSSTTPLKCYLGYD
+657 
-671 SGRNFKEYSSVNT
+671 
-684 YGSDKW
+684 
-690 NFYPLDTRA
+690 
-699 DGKLGFLVVSAPF
+699 
-712 SWNGYQLYMPNAD
+712 
-725 FSNLLKST
+725 
-733 TDSHGNITTV
+733 
-743 TYKKMADT
+743 
-751 SIYTK
+751 
-756 TVSSGGSSTVAGYDC
+756 
-771 LSFTA
+771 
-776 PFKLVSNV
+776 
-784 STSNGIGGTNS
+784 
-795 ISYNYENAKVCKRG
+795 
-809 RGFLGFAKTIMNDL
+809 
-823 GTSIKTTV
+823 
-831 TQEFSGD
+831 
-838 YYQAA
+838 
-843 TKSVEKVYVPTN
+843 
-855 RKLTQVDYVNTLV
+855 
-868 KSTDFSGSFA
+868 
-878 FHPTSV
+878 
-884 KEQSYEPAANK
+884 
-895 LTQSVT
+895 
-901 TSYSYDAYGNVL
+901 
-913 TQTATYGNGDIQKVT
+913 
-928 NTYSNNTANWLLGLL
+928 
-943 TRSVSVSTVNG
+943 NG

-1606 HLGSPWLITNTSG
+1606 HLGSPWLITNASG

-1705 PLAYTDPNGES
+1705 PLAYTDPNGEFFFS
-1716 LILAAAIIGGWIGM
+1716 ALIPGVGVFLDAMCWGATLGAAAGGVKSAVQGQNFWSGAWKGAITGGVGGLMGPIGGAGMSFAANVGLGAAQGALVGSLDAALWGTNVGKGMLWGCISGASFATLTSDNMRNLVKRKGFKSNQSVFKDFAAGKYTAEGGVWQQDALDYFGFEGKYDSKIQSKYYETEKGDYWGVTNSKTGQISYGNNAFKDYDVLKATYYKEIVHANKIVNKQLLKQIPDDIKGIGM
-1730 GSAMVSSEKSG
+1730 
-1741 WGLAGDMFKGLFVGA
+1741 DMYLEEIDGYMGLFRNQ
-1756 ASGAAGAWAGGAVAG
+1756 
-1771 SLTAGGFI
+1771 
-1779 SGGLTGMASG
+1779 GLYPKVDFP
-1789 FSGGFVGCSGNA
+1789 FSGVNYYQSILNSLGVTTPKYPRFD
-1801 WLSGAGFGGG
+1801 
-1811 LKAGLIGG
+1811 LI
-1819 GLAGA
+1819 
-1824 FSGFTG
+1824 
-1830 GLIRGFTDMA
+1830 
-1840 NGYNFWN
+1840 Y
-1847 GSKTSEFVIGVNH
+1847 
-1860 AKIAE
+1860 KIP
-1865 NYNSSL
+1865 
-1871 AAEFNDENLNT
+1871 
-1882 RILEEFD
+1882 R
-1889 IQKGDMGI
+1889 
-1897 EKITTKTGRKYGM
+1897 R
-1910 ITDETYVNKKTGAN
+1910 
-1924 VAGYLDRFSGGK
+1924 
-1936 SELHI
+1936 
-1941 SPKFAGGNIV
+1941 
-1951 DFRAVVGHELI
+1951 
-1962 HAYHHNILMENCLSK
+1962 
-1977 FTESVA
+1977 
-1983 YRYSAG
+1983 
-1989 VYFSAGR
+1989 
-1996 IQDAIGQV
+1996 
-2004 RTALK
+2004 
-2009 LNFWQSYPS
+2009 W
-2018 SYSLPKMMK
+2018 
-2027 FR
+2027 

>member
-1 MKRHIYILF
+1 M
-10 SFVLYLHGLA
+10 
-20 QNTSNVSGSFDIGPI
+20 
-35 GNATYNIP
+35 
-43 IDLPP
+43 
-48 GTAGLQPNISIVYN
+48 
-62 SFSGDGI
+62 
-69 MGKGFSVSALSSITR
+69 
-84 VSKTIF
+84 
-90 HDGAINDIE
+90 
-99 FNSTDKYT
+99 
-107 LDGNRLM
+107 
-114 YNSLTGEYRTEIN
+114 
-127 PYSKIN
+127 
-133 IISANTSSAHFEV
+133 
-146 RTREGLILEYGNT
+146 
-159 ADSRLCAQS
+159 
-168 PNNNQVSF
+168 
-176 WMVNKVRDR
+176 
-185 VGNYYTY
+185 
-192 DKNESSGEIRL
+192 
-203 KQIDYTGSASRTPY
+203 
-217 CSVKFTYTARNYDVN
+217 
-232 LNYIAGSK
+232 
-240 FKESKLLSEIGV
+240 
-252 YYGTSLFRKYNLSY
+252 
-266 NYDGNDYTYLL
+266 
-277 SKITVTGTNNE
+277 
-288 TLKPLTFSWYK
+288 
-299 NTDFKQTQVVYDQST
+299 
-314 YAANYV
+314 
-320 NKSYI
+320 
-325 SLGDFNGDGRTDFIA
+325 
-340 SPTPDA
+340 
-346 TWTGWRLFLADSNG
+346 
-360 NRFTYSGTGSLP
+360 
-372 ADFKEI
+372 
-378 IPGDFNGDGIT
+378 
-389 DFIARR
+389 
-395 ETISRSVMSDSISS
+395 
-409 NENQDGSVL
+409 
-418 TFENDQSNLNDNS
+418 
-431 SLSDSLVPSNGDIAV
+431 
-446 ASVTYQNYFV
+446 
-456 YYGTGNGFIAG
+456 
-467 PSVTTESRPHGVRV
+467 
-481 ADFNGDGA
+481 
-489 MDLFVYYTSKSA
+489 
-501 GLHDFKICM
+501 
-510 SGFSAGNLIAFNTIK
+510 
-525 SGIINGKTNWDRVEV
+525 
-540 WDFNGDG
+540 
-547 LAEVMNLKENGY
+547 
-559 EHYYNNGFGSVVQD
+559 
-573 RTGTLPNK
+573 
-581 NHIISFGDFNGDRKI
+581 
-596 DMLLTGWNNTEW
+596 
-608 SNWQTLLSTGAG
+608 
-620 FESYSFP
+620 
-627 KKFTTYSKDIFVCDL
+627 
-642 NGDGCD
+642 
-648 DFFAVDKVS
+648 
-657 GSSTTPLKCYLGYD
+657 
-671 SGRNFKEYSSVNT
+671 
-684 YGSDKW
+684 
-690 NFYPLDTRA
+690 
-699 DGKLGFLVVSAPF
+699 
-712 SWNGYQLYMPNAD
+712 
-725 FSNLLKST
+725 
-733 TDSHGNITTV
+733 
-743 TYKKMADT
+743 
-751 SIYTK
+751 
-756 TVSSGGSSTVAGYDC
+756 
-771 LSFTA
+771 
-776 PFKLVSNV
+776 
-784 STSNGIGGTNS
+784 
-795 ISYNYENAKVCKRG
+795 
-809 RGFLGFAKTIMNDL
+809 
-823 GTSIKTTV
+823 
-831 TQEFSGD
+831 
-838 YYQAA
+838 
-843 TKSVEKVYVPTN
+843 
-855 RKLTQVDYVNTLV
+855 

-1455 LSESFTYDDM
+1455 LLESFTYDDM

-1606 HLGSPWLITNTSG
+1606 HLGSPWLITNASG

-1705 PLAYTDPNGES
+1705 PLAYTDPNGEFFFS
-1716 LILAAAIIGGWIGM
+1716 ALIPGVGVFLDAMCWGATLGAAAGGVKSAVQGQNFWSGAWKGAITGGVGGLMGPIGGAGMSFAANVGLGAAQGALVGSLDAALWGTNVGKGMLWGCISGASFATLTSDNMRNLVKRKGFKSNQSVFKDFAAGKYTAEGGVWQQDALDYFGFEGKYDSKIQSKYYETEKGDYWGVTNSKTGQISYGNNAFKDYDVLKATYYKEIVHANKIVNKQLLKQISDDIKGIGM
-1730 GSAMVSSEKSG
+1730 
-1741 WGLAGDMFKGLFVGA
+1741 DMYLEEIDGYMGLFRNQ
-1756 ASGAAGAWAGGAVAG
+1756 
-1771 SLTAGGFI
+1771 
-1779 SGGLTGMASG
+1779 GLYPKVDFP
-1789 FSGGFVGCSGNA
+1789 FSGVNYYQSILNSLGVTTPKYPRFD
-1801 WLSGAGFGGG
+1801 
-1811 LKAGLIGG
+1811 LI
-1819 GLAGA
+1819 
-1824 FSGFTG
+1824 
-1830 GLIRGFTDMA
+1830 
-1840 NGYNFWN
+1840 Y
-1847 GSKTSEFVIGVNH
+1847 
-1860 AKIAE
+1860 KIP
-1865 NYNSSL
+1865 
-1871 AAEFNDENLNT
+1871 
-1882 RILEEFD
+1882 R
-1889 IQKGDMGI
+1889 
-1897 EKITTKTGRKYGM
+1897 R
-1910 ITDETYVNKKTGAN
+1910 
-1924 VAGYLDRFSGGK
+1924 
-1936 SELHI
+1936 
-1941 SPKFAGGNIV
+1941 
-1951 DFRAVVGHELI
+1951 
-1962 HAYHHNILMENCLSK
+1962 
-1977 FTESVA
+1977 
-1983 YRYSAG
+1983 
-1989 VYFSAGR
+1989 
-1996 IQDAIGQV
+1996 
-2004 RTALK
+2004 
-2009 LNFWQSYPS
+2009 W
-2018 SYSLPKMMK
+2018 
-2027 FR
+2027 

>member
-1 MKRHIYILF
+1 
-10 SFVLYLHGLA
+10 
-20 QNTSNVSGSFDIGPI
+20 
-35 GNATYNIP
+35 
-43 IDLPP
+43 
-48 GTAGLQPNISIVYN
+48 
-62 SFSGDGI
+62 
-69 MGKGFSVSALSSITR
+69 
-84 VSKTIF
+84 
-90 HDGAINDIE
+90 
-99 FNSTDKYT
+99 
-107 LDGNRLM
+107 
-114 YNSLTGEYRTEIN
+114 
-127 PYSKIN
+127 
-133 IISANTSSAHFEV
+133 
-146 RTREGLILEYGNT
+146 
-159 ADSRLCAQS
+159 
-168 PNNNQVSF
+168 
-176 WMVNKVRDR
+176 
-185 VGNYYTY
+185 
-192 DKNESSGEIRL
+192 
-203 KQIDYTGSASRTPY
+203 
-217 CSVKFTYTARNYDVN
+217 
-232 LNYIAGSK
+232 
-240 FKESKLLSEIGV
+240 
-252 YYGTSLFRKYNLSY
+252 
-266 NYDGNDYTYLL
+266 
-277 SKITVTGTNNE
+277 
-288 TLKPLTFSWYK
+288 
-299 NTDFKQTQVVYDQST
+299 
-314 YAANYV
+314 
-320 NKSYI
+320 
-325 SLGDFNGDGRTDFIA
+325 
-340 SPTPDA
+340 
-346 TWTGWRLFLADSNG
+346 
-360 NRFTYSGTGSLP
+360 
-372 ADFKEI
+372 
-378 IPGDFNGDGIT
+378 
-389 DFIARR
+389 
-395 ETISRSVMSDSISS
+395 
-409 NENQDGSVL
+409 
-418 TFENDQSNLNDNS
+418 
-431 SLSDSLVPSNGDIAV
+431 
-446 ASVTYQNYFV
+446 
-456 YYGTGNGFIAG
+456 
-467 PSVTTESRPHGVRV
+467 
-481 ADFNGDGA
+481 
-489 MDLFVYYTSKSA
+489 
-501 GLHDFKICM
+501 
-510 SGFSAGNLIAFNTIK
+510 
-525 SGIINGKTNWDRVEV
+525 
-540 WDFNGDG
+540 
-547 LAEVMNLKENGY
+547 
-559 EHYYNNGFGSVVQD
+559 
-573 RTGTLPNK
+573 
-581 NHIISFGDFNGDRKI
+581 
-596 DMLLTGWNNTEW
+596 
-608 SNWQTLLSTGAG
+608 
-620 FESYSFP
+620 
-627 KKFTTYSKDIFVCDL
+627 
-642 NGDGCD
+642 
-648 DFFAVDKVS
+648 
-657 GSSTTPLKCYLGYD
+657 
-671 SGRNFKEYSSVNT
+671 
-684 YGSDKW
+684 
-690 NFYPLDTRA
+690 
-699 DGKLGFLVVSAPF
+699 
-712 SWNGYQLYMPNAD
+712 
-725 FSNLLKST
+725 
-733 TDSHGNITTV
+733 
-743 TYKKMADT
+743 MADT

-1705 PLAYTDPNGES
+1705 PLAYTDPNGEFFFS
-1716 LILAAAIIGGWIGM
+1716 ALIPGVGVFLDAMCWGATLGAAAGGVKSAVQGQNFWSGAWKGAITGGVGGLMGPIGGAGMSFAANVGLGAAQGALVGSLDAALWGTNVGKGMLWGCISGASFATLTSDNMRNLVKRKGFKSNQSVFKDFAAGKYTAEGGVWQQDALDYFGFEGKYDSKIQSKYYETEKGDYWGVTNSKTGQISYGNNAFKDYDVLKATYYKEIVHANKIVNKQLLKQIPDDIKGIGM
-1730 GSAMVSSEKSG
+1730 
-1741 WGLAGDMFKGLFVGA
+1741 DMYLEEIDGYMGLFRNQ
-1756 ASGAAGAWAGGAVAG
+1756 
-1771 SLTAGGFI
+1771 
-1779 SGGLTGMASG
+1779 GLYPKVDFP
-1789 FSGGFVGCSGNA
+1789 FSGVNYYQSILNSLGVTTPKYPRFD
-1801 WLSGAGFGGG
+1801 
-1811 LKAGLIGG
+1811 LI
-1819 GLAGA
+1819 
-1824 FSGFTG
+1824 
-1830 GLIRGFTDMA
+1830 
-1840 NGYNFWN
+1840 Y
-1847 GSKTSEFVIGVNH
+1847 
-1860 AKIAE
+1860 KIP
-1865 NYNSSL
+1865 
-1871 AAEFNDENLNT
+1871 
-1882 RILEEFD
+1882 R
-1889 IQKGDMGI
+1889 
-1897 EKITTKTGRKYGM
+1897 R
-1910 ITDETYVNKKTGAN
+1910 
-1924 VAGYLDRFSGGK
+1924 
-1936 SELHI
+1936 
-1941 SPKFAGGNIV
+1941 
-1951 DFRAVVGHELI
+1951 
-1962 HAYHHNILMENCLSK
+1962 
-1977 FTESVA
+1977 
-1983 YRYSAG
+1983 
-1989 VYFSAGR
+1989 
-1996 IQDAIGQV
+1996 
-2004 RTALK
+2004 
-2009 LNFWQSYPS
+2009 W
-2018 SYSLPKMMK
+2018 
-2027 FR
+2027 

>member
-1 MKRHIYILF
+1 M
-10 SFVLYLHGLA
+10 
-20 QNTSNVSGSFDIGPI
+20 
-35 GNATYNIP
+35 
-43 IDLPP
+43 
-48 GTAGLQPNISIVYN
+48 
-62 SFSGDGI
+62 
-69 MGKGFSVSALSSITR
+69 
-84 VSKTIF
+84 
-90 HDGAINDIE
+90 
-99 FNSTDKYT
+99 
-107 LDGNRLM
+107 
-114 YNSLTGEYRTEIN
+114 
-127 PYSKIN
+127 
-133 IISANTSSAHFEV
+133 
-146 RTREGLILEYGNT
+146 
-159 ADSRLCAQS
+159 
-168 PNNNQVSF
+168 
-176 WMVNKVRDR
+176 
-185 VGNYYTY
+185 
-192 DKNESSGEIRL
+192 
-203 KQIDYTGSASRTPY
+203 
-217 CSVKFTYTARNYDVN
+217 
-232 LNYIAGSK
+232 
-240 FKESKLLSEIGV
+240 
-252 YYGTSLFRKYNLSY
+252 
-266 NYDGNDYTYLL
+266 
-277 SKITVTGTNNE
+277 
-288 TLKPLTFSWYK
+288 
-299 NTDFKQTQVVYDQST
+299 
-314 YAANYV
+314 
-320 NKSYI
+320 
-325 SLGDFNGDGRTDFIA
+325 
-340 SPTPDA
+340 
-346 TWTGWRLFLADSNG
+346 
-360 NRFTYSGTGSLP
+360 
-372 ADFKEI
+372 
-378 IPGDFNGDGIT
+378 
-389 DFIARR
+389 
-395 ETISRSVMSDSISS
+395 
-409 NENQDGSVL
+409 
-418 TFENDQSNLNDNS
+418 
-431 SLSDSLVPSNGDIAV
+431 
-446 ASVTYQNYFV
+446 
-456 YYGTGNGFIAG
+456 
-467 PSVTTESRPHGVRV
+467 
-481 ADFNGDGA
+481 
-489 MDLFVYYTSKSA
+489 
-501 GLHDFKICM
+501 
-510 SGFSAGNLIAFNTIK
+510 
-525 SGIINGKTNWDRVEV
+525 
-540 WDFNGDG
+540 
-547 LAEVMNLKENGY
+547 
-559 EHYYNNGFGSVVQD
+559 
-573 RTGTLPNK
+573 
-581 NHIISFGDFNGDRKI
+581 
-596 DMLLTGWNNTEW
+596 
-608 SNWQTLLSTGAG
+608 
-620 FESYSFP
+620 
-627 KKFTTYSKDIFVCDL
+627 
-642 NGDGCD
+642 
-648 DFFAVDKVS
+648 
-657 GSSTTPLKCYLGYD
+657 
-671 SGRNFKEYSSVNT
+671 
-684 YGSDKW
+684 
-690 NFYPLDTRA
+690 
-699 DGKLGFLVVSAPF
+699 
-712 SWNGYQLYMPNAD
+712 
-725 FSNLLKST
+725 
-733 TDSHGNITTV
+733 
-743 TYKKMADT
+743 
-751 SIYTK
+751 
-756 TVSSGGSSTVAGYDC
+756 
-771 LSFTA
+771 
-776 PFKLVSNV
+776 
-784 STSNGIGGTNS
+784 
-795 ISYNYENAKVCKRG
+795 
-809 RGFLGFAKTIMNDL
+809 
-823 GTSIKTTV
+823 
-831 TQEFSGD
+831 
-838 YYQAA
+838 
-843 TKSVEKVYVPTN
+843 
-855 RKLTQVDYVNTLV
+855 

-1606 HLGSPWLITNTSG
+1606 HLGSPWLITNASG

-1705 PLAYTDPNGES
+1705 PLAYTDPNGEFFFS
-1716 LILAAAIIGGWIGM
+1716 ALIPGVGVFLDAMCWGATLGAAAGGVKSAVQGQNFWSGAWKGAITGGVGGLMGPIGGAGMSFAANVGLGAAQGALVGSLDAALWGTNVGKGMLWGCISGASFATLTSDNMRNLVKRKGFKSNQSVFKDFAAGKYTAEGGVWQQDALDYFGFEGKYDSKIQSKYYETEKGDYWGVTNSKTGQISYGNNAFKDYDVLKATYYKEIVHANKIVNKQLLKQIPDDIKGIGM
-1730 GSAMVSSEKSG
+1730 
-1741 WGLAGDMFKGLFVGA
+1741 DMYLEEIDGYMGLFRNQ
-1756 ASGAAGAWAGGAVAG
+1756 
-1771 SLTAGGFI
+1771 
-1779 SGGLTGMASG
+1779 GLYPKVDFP
-1789 FSGGFVGCSGNA
+1789 FSGVNYYQSILNSLGVTTPKYPRFD
-1801 WLSGAGFGGG
+1801 
-1811 LKAGLIGG
+1811 LI
-1819 GLAGA
+1819 
-1824 FSGFTG
+1824 
-1830 GLIRGFTDMA
+1830 
-1840 NGYNFWN
+1840 Y
-1847 GSKTSEFVIGVNH
+1847 
-1860 AKIAE
+1860 KIP
-1865 NYNSSL
+1865 
-1871 AAEFNDENLNT
+1871 
-1882 RILEEFD
+1882 R
-1889 IQKGDMGI
+1889 
-1897 EKITTKTGRKYGM
+1897 R
-1910 ITDETYVNKKTGAN
+1910 
-1924 VAGYLDRFSGGK
+1924 
-1936 SELHI
+1936 
-1941 SPKFAGGNIV
+1941 
-1951 DFRAVVGHELI
+1951 
-1962 HAYHHNILMENCLSK
+1962 
-1977 FTESVA
+1977 
-1983 YRYSAG
+1983 
-1989 VYFSAGR
+1989 
-1996 IQDAIGQV
+1996 
-2004 RTALK
+2004 
-2009 LNFWQSYPS
+2009 W
-2018 SYSLPKMMK
+2018 
-2027 FR
+2027 

>member
-1 MKRHIYILF
+1 M
-10 SFVLYLHGLA
+10 
-20 QNTSNVSGSFDIGPI
+20 
-35 GNATYNIP
+35 
-43 IDLPP
+43 
-48 GTAGLQPNISIVYN
+48 
-62 SFSGDGI
+62 
-69 MGKGFSVSALSSITR
+69 
-84 VSKTIF
+84 
-90 HDGAINDIE
+90 
-99 FNSTDKYT
+99 
-107 LDGNRLM
+107 
-114 YNSLTGEYRTEIN
+114 
-127 PYSKIN
+127 
-133 IISANTSSAHFEV
+133 
-146 RTREGLILEYGNT
+146 
-159 ADSRLCAQS
+159 
-168 PNNNQVSF
+168 
-176 WMVNKVRDR
+176 
-185 VGNYYTY
+185 
-192 DKNESSGEIRL
+192 
-203 KQIDYTGSASRTPY
+203 
-217 CSVKFTYTARNYDVN
+217 
-232 LNYIAGSK
+232 
-240 FKESKLLSEIGV
+240 
-252 YYGTSLFRKYNLSY
+252 
-266 NYDGNDYTYLL
+266 
-277 SKITVTGTNNE
+277 
-288 TLKPLTFSWYK
+288 
-299 NTDFKQTQVVYDQST
+299 
-314 YAANYV
+314 
-320 NKSYI
+320 
-325 SLGDFNGDGRTDFIA
+325 
-340 SPTPDA
+340 
-346 TWTGWRLFLADSNG
+346 
-360 NRFTYSGTGSLP
+360 
-372 ADFKEI
+372 
-378 IPGDFNGDGIT
+378 
-389 DFIARR
+389 
-395 ETISRSVMSDSISS
+395 
-409 NENQDGSVL
+409 
-418 TFENDQSNLNDNS
+418 
-431 SLSDSLVPSNGDIAV
+431 
-446 ASVTYQNYFV
+446 
-456 YYGTGNGFIAG
+456 
-467 PSVTTESRPHGVRV
+467 
-481 ADFNGDGA
+481 
-489 MDLFVYYTSKSA
+489 
-501 GLHDFKICM
+501 
-510 SGFSAGNLIAFNTIK
+510 
-525 SGIINGKTNWDRVEV
+525 
-540 WDFNGDG
+540 
-547 LAEVMNLKENGY
+547 
-559 EHYYNNGFGSVVQD
+559 
-573 RTGTLPNK
+573 
-581 NHIISFGDFNGDRKI
+581 
-596 DMLLTGWNNTEW
+596 
-608 SNWQTLLSTGAG
+608 
-620 FESYSFP
+620 
-627 KKFTTYSKDIFVCDL
+627 
-642 NGDGCD
+642 
-648 DFFAVDKVS
+648 
-657 GSSTTPLKCYLGYD
+657 
-671 SGRNFKEYSSVNT
+671 
-684 YGSDKW
+684 
-690 NFYPLDTRA
+690 
-699 DGKLGFLVVSAPF
+699 
-712 SWNGYQLYMPNAD
+712 
-725 FSNLLKST
+725 
-733 TDSHGNITTV
+733 
-743 TYKKMADT
+743 
-751 SIYTK
+751 
-756 TVSSGGSSTVAGYDC
+756 
-771 LSFTA
+771 
-776 PFKLVSNV
+776 
-784 STSNGIGGTNS
+784 
-795 ISYNYENAKVCKRG
+795 
-809 RGFLGFAKTIMNDL
+809 
-823 GTSIKTTV
+823 
-831 TQEFSGD
+831 
-838 YYQAA
+838 
-843 TKSVEKVYVPTN
+843 
-855 RKLTQVDYVNTLV
+855 
-868 KSTDFSGSFA
+868 
-878 FHPTSV
+878 
-884 KEQSYEPAANK
+884 
-895 LTQSVT
+895 
-901 TSYSYDAYGNVL
+901 
-913 TQTATYGNGDIQKVT
+913 
-928 NTYSNNTANWLLGLL
+928 LGLL

-1705 PLAYTDPNGES
+1705 PLAYTDPNGEFFFS
-1716 LILAAAIIGGWIGM
+1716 ALIPGVGVFLDAMCWGATLGAAAGGVKSAVQGQNFWSGAWKGAITGGVGGLMGPIGGAGMSFAANVGLGAAQGALVGSLDAALWGTNVGKGMLWGCISGASFATLTSDNMRNLVKRKGFKSNQSVFKDFAAGKYTAEGGVWQQDALDYFGFEGKYDSKIQSKYYETEKGDYWGVTNSKTGQISYGNNAFKDYDVLKATYYKEIVHANKIVNKQLLKQIPDDIKGIGM
-1730 GSAMVSSEKSG
+1730 
-1741 WGLAGDMFKGLFVGA
+1741 DMYLEEIDGYMGLFRNQ
-1756 ASGAAGAWAGGAVAG
+1756 
-1771 SLTAGGFI
+1771 
-1779 SGGLTGMASG
+1779 GLYPKVDFP
-1789 FSGGFVGCSGNA
+1789 FSGVNYYQSILNSLGVTTPKYPRFD
-1801 WLSGAGFGGG
+1801 
-1811 LKAGLIGG
+1811 LI
-1819 GLAGA
+1819 
-1824 FSGFTG
+1824 
-1830 GLIRGFTDMA
+1830 
-1840 NGYNFWN
+1840 Y
-1847 GSKTSEFVIGVNH
+1847 
-1860 AKIAE
+1860 KIP
-1865 NYNSSL
+1865 
-1871 AAEFNDENLNT
+1871 
-1882 RILEEFD
+1882 R
-1889 IQKGDMGI
+1889 
-1897 EKITTKTGRKYGM
+1897 R
-1910 ITDETYVNKKTGAN
+1910 
-1924 VAGYLDRFSGGK
+1924 
-1936 SELHI
+1936 
-1941 SPKFAGGNIV
+1941 
-1951 DFRAVVGHELI
+1951 
-1962 HAYHHNILMENCLSK
+1962 
-1977 FTESVA
+1977 
-1983 YRYSAG
+1983 
-1989 VYFSAGR
+1989 
-1996 IQDAIGQV
+1996 
-2004 RTALK
+2004 
-2009 LNFWQSYPS
+2009 W
-2018 SYSLPKMMK
+2018 
-2027 FR
+2027 

>member
-1 MKRHIYILF
+1 M
-10 SFVLYLHGLA
+10 
-20 QNTSNVSGSFDIGPI
+20 
-35 GNATYNIP
+35 
-43 IDLPP
+43 
-48 GTAGLQPNISIVYN
+48 
-62 SFSGDGI
+62 
-69 MGKGFSVSALSSITR
+69 
-84 VSKTIF
+84 
-90 HDGAINDIE
+90 
-99 FNSTDKYT
+99 
-107 LDGNRLM
+107 
-114 YNSLTGEYRTEIN
+114 
-127 PYSKIN
+127 
-133 IISANTSSAHFEV
+133 
-146 RTREGLILEYGNT
+146 
-159 ADSRLCAQS
+159 
-168 PNNNQVSF
+168 
-176 WMVNKVRDR
+176 
-185 VGNYYTY
+185 
-192 DKNESSGEIRL
+192 
-203 KQIDYTGSASRTPY
+203 
-217 CSVKFTYTARNYDVN
+217 
-232 LNYIAGSK
+232 
-240 FKESKLLSEIGV
+240 
-252 YYGTSLFRKYNLSY
+252 
-266 NYDGNDYTYLL
+266 
-277 SKITVTGTNNE
+277 
-288 TLKPLTFSWYK
+288 
-299 NTDFKQTQVVYDQST
+299 
-314 YAANYV
+314 
-320 NKSYI
+320 
-325 SLGDFNGDGRTDFIA
+325 
-340 SPTPDA
+340 
-346 TWTGWRLFLADSNG
+346 
-360 NRFTYSGTGSLP
+360 
-372 ADFKEI
+372 
-378 IPGDFNGDGIT
+378 
-389 DFIARR
+389 
-395 ETISRSVMSDSISS
+395 
-409 NENQDGSVL
+409 
-418 TFENDQSNLNDNS
+418 
-431 SLSDSLVPSNGDIAV
+431 
-446 ASVTYQNYFV
+446 
-456 YYGTGNGFIAG
+456 
-467 PSVTTESRPHGVRV
+467 
-481 ADFNGDGA
+481 
-489 MDLFVYYTSKSA
+489 
-501 GLHDFKICM
+501 
-510 SGFSAGNLIAFNTIK
+510 
-525 SGIINGKTNWDRVEV
+525 
-540 WDFNGDG
+540 
-547 LAEVMNLKENGY
+547 
-559 EHYYNNGFGSVVQD
+559 
-573 RTGTLPNK
+573 
-581 NHIISFGDFNGDRKI
+581 
-596 DMLLTGWNNTEW
+596 
-608 SNWQTLLSTGAG
+608 
-620 FESYSFP
+620 
-627 KKFTTYSKDIFVCDL
+627 
-642 NGDGCD
+642 
-648 DFFAVDKVS
+648 
-657 GSSTTPLKCYLGYD
+657 
-671 SGRNFKEYSSVNT
+671 
-684 YGSDKW
+684 
-690 NFYPLDTRA
+690 
-699 DGKLGFLVVSAPF
+699 
-712 SWNGYQLYMPNAD
+712 
-725 FSNLLKST
+725 
-733 TDSHGNITTV
+733 
-743 TYKKMADT
+743 
-751 SIYTK
+751 
-756 TVSSGGSSTVAGYDC
+756 
-771 LSFTA
+771 
-776 PFKLVSNV
+776 
-784 STSNGIGGTNS
+784 
-795 ISYNYENAKVCKRG
+795 
-809 RGFLGFAKTIMNDL
+809 
-823 GTSIKTTV
+823 
-831 TQEFSGD
+831 
-838 YYQAA
+838 
-843 TKSVEKVYVPTN
+843 
-855 RKLTQVDYVNTLV
+855 NTLV

-1606 HLGSPWLITNTSG
+1606 HLGSPWLITNASG

-1705 PLAYTDPNGES
+1705 PLAYTDPNGEFFFS
-1716 LILAAAIIGGWIGM
+1716 ALIPGVGVFLDAMCWGATLGAAAGGVKSAVQGQNFWSGAWKGAITGGVGGLMGPIGGAGMSFAANVGLGAAQGALVGSLDAALWGTNVGKGMLWGCISGASFATLTSDNMRNLVKRKGFKSNQSVFKDFAAGKYTAEGGVWQQDALDYFGFEGKYDSKIQSKYYETEKGDYWGVTNSKTGQISYGNNAFKDYDVLKATYYKEIVHANKIVNKQLLKQIPDDIKGIGM
-1730 GSAMVSSEKSG
+1730 
-1741 WGLAGDMFKGLFVGA
+1741 DMYLEEIDGYMGLFRNQ
-1756 ASGAAGAWAGGAVAG
+1756 
-1771 SLTAGGFI
+1771 
-1779 SGGLTGMASG
+1779 GLYPKVDFP
-1789 FSGGFVGCSGNA
+1789 FSGVNYYQSILNSLGVTTPKYPRFD
-1801 WLSGAGFGGG
+1801 
-1811 LKAGLIGG
+1811 LI
-1819 GLAGA
+1819 
-1824 FSGFTG
+1824 
-1830 GLIRGFTDMA
+1830 
-1840 NGYNFWN
+1840 Y
-1847 GSKTSEFVIGVNH
+1847 
-1860 AKIAE
+1860 KIP
-1865 NYNSSL
+1865 
-1871 AAEFNDENLNT
+1871 
-1882 RILEEFD
+1882 R
-1889 IQKGDMGI
+1889 
-1897 EKITTKTGRKYGM
+1897 R
-1910 ITDETYVNKKTGAN
+1910 
-1924 VAGYLDRFSGGK
+1924 
-1936 SELHI
+1936 
-1941 SPKFAGGNIV
+1941 
-1951 DFRAVVGHELI
+1951 
-1962 HAYHHNILMENCLSK
+1962 
-1977 FTESVA
+1977 
-1983 YRYSAG
+1983 
-1989 VYFSAGR
+1989 
-1996 IQDAIGQV
+1996 
-2004 RTALK
+2004 
-2009 LNFWQSYPS
+2009 W
-2018 SYSLPKMMK
+2018 
-2027 FR
+2027 

>member
-1 MKRHIYILF
+1 M
-10 SFVLYLHGLA
+10 
-20 QNTSNVSGSFDIGPI
+20 
-35 GNATYNIP
+35 
-43 IDLPP
+43 
-48 GTAGLQPNISIVYN
+48 
-62 SFSGDGI
+62 
-69 MGKGFSVSALSSITR
+69 
-84 VSKTIF
+84 
-90 HDGAINDIE
+90 
-99 FNSTDKYT
+99 
-107 LDGNRLM
+107 
-114 YNSLTGEYRTEIN
+114 
-127 PYSKIN
+127 
-133 IISANTSSAHFEV
+133 
-146 RTREGLILEYGNT
+146 
-159 ADSRLCAQS
+159 
-168 PNNNQVSF
+168 
-176 WMVNKVRDR
+176 
-185 VGNYYTY
+185 
-192 DKNESSGEIRL
+192 
-203 KQIDYTGSASRTPY
+203 
-217 CSVKFTYTARNYDVN
+217 
-232 LNYIAGSK
+232 
-240 FKESKLLSEIGV
+240 
-252 YYGTSLFRKYNLSY
+252 
-266 NYDGNDYTYLL
+266 
-277 SKITVTGTNNE
+277 
-288 TLKPLTFSWYK
+288 
-299 NTDFKQTQVVYDQST
+299 
-314 YAANYV
+314 
-320 NKSYI
+320 
-325 SLGDFNGDGRTDFIA
+325 
-340 SPTPDA
+340 
-346 TWTGWRLFLADSNG
+346 
-360 NRFTYSGTGSLP
+360 
-372 ADFKEI
+372 
-378 IPGDFNGDGIT
+378 
-389 DFIARR
+389 
-395 ETISRSVMSDSISS
+395 
-409 NENQDGSVL
+409 
-418 TFENDQSNLNDNS
+418 
-431 SLSDSLVPSNGDIAV
+431 
-446 ASVTYQNYFV
+446 
-456 YYGTGNGFIAG
+456 
-467 PSVTTESRPHGVRV
+467 
-481 ADFNGDGA
+481 
-489 MDLFVYYTSKSA
+489 
-501 GLHDFKICM
+501 
-510 SGFSAGNLIAFNTIK
+510 
-525 SGIINGKTNWDRVEV
+525 
-540 WDFNGDG
+540 
-547 LAEVMNLKENGY
+547 
-559 EHYYNNGFGSVVQD
+559 
-573 RTGTLPNK
+573 
-581 NHIISFGDFNGDRKI
+581 
-596 DMLLTGWNNTEW
+596 
-608 SNWQTLLSTGAG
+608 
-620 FESYSFP
+620 
-627 KKFTTYSKDIFVCDL
+627 
-642 NGDGCD
+642 
-648 DFFAVDKVS
+648 
-657 GSSTTPLKCYLGYD
+657 
-671 SGRNFKEYSSVNT
+671 
-684 YGSDKW
+684 
-690 NFYPLDTRA
+690 
-699 DGKLGFLVVSAPF
+699 
-712 SWNGYQLYMPNAD
+712 
-725 FSNLLKST
+725 
-733 TDSHGNITTV
+733 
-743 TYKKMADT
+743 
-751 SIYTK
+751 
-756 TVSSGGSSTVAGYDC
+756 
-771 LSFTA
+771 
-776 PFKLVSNV
+776 
-784 STSNGIGGTNS
+784 
-795 ISYNYENAKVCKRG
+795 
-809 RGFLGFAKTIMNDL
+809 
-823 GTSIKTTV
+823 
-831 TQEFSGD
+831 
-838 YYQAA
+838 
-843 TKSVEKVYVPTN
+843 
-855 RKLTQVDYVNTLV
+855 DYVNILV

-1705 PLAYTDPNGES
+1705 PLAYTDPNGEFFFS
-1716 LILAAAIIGGWIGM
+1716 ALIPGVGVFLDAMCWGATLGAAAGGVKSAVQGQNFWSGAWKGAITGGVGGLMGPIGGAGM
-1730 GSAMVSSEKSG
+1730 SFAANV
-1741 WGLAGDMFKGLFVGA
+1741 GLGA
-1756 ASGAAGAWAGGAVAG
+1756 AQGALVGSLDAALWGTNVGKGMLWGCISGASFATLTSDNMRNLVKRKGFKSNQSVFKDFAAGKYTAEGGVWQQDALDYFGFEGEYVDNIKGPSYVESEGGAYGATDPITAKIRYG
-1771 SLTAGGFI
+1771 DGAFDSFDNLKATYYKEEFHRQRFLSGKKPLDQDLTGFPKKYQKEFLFAPEERIGFI
-1779 SGGLTGMASG
+1779 SQYKNRGL
-1789 FSGGFVGCSGNA
+1789 
-1801 WLSGAGFGGG
+1801 
-1811 LKAGLIGG
+1811 
-1819 GLAGA
+1819 
-1824 FSGFTG
+1824 
-1830 GLIRGFTDMA
+1830 
-1840 NGYNFWN
+1840 YP
-1847 GSKTSEFVIGVNH
+1847 KTSIGSLGQVIYYQ
-1860 AKIAE
+1860 
-1865 NYNSSL
+1865 YNSYDL
-1871 AAEFNDENLNT
+1871 P
-1882 RILEEFD
+1882 
-1889 IQKGDMGI
+1889 
-1897 EKITTKTGRKYGM
+1897 
-1910 ITDETYVNKKTGAN
+1910 V
-1924 VAGYLDRFSGGK
+1924 
-1936 SELHI
+1936 
-1941 SPKFAGGNIV
+1941 
-1951 DFRAVVGHELI
+1951 
-1962 HAYHHNILMENCLSK
+1962 
-1977 FTESVA
+1977 
-1983 YRYSAG
+1983 
-1989 VYFSAGR
+1989 
-1996 IQDAIGQV
+1996 
-2004 RTALK
+2004 
-2009 LNFWQSYPS
+2009 S
-2018 SYSLPKMMK
+2018 SYFKKKWWHLIYNIP
-2027 FR
+2027 RRW